1 MGGGGMGGMGGGGMG
16 GGGMG
21 RMGSGGMGGGGMGG
35 MGSGGMGGMG
45 SAGMGGGGMA
55 GMGSGGM
62 GGMGGGG
69 IGAGMGTGGG
79 IGSRTGE
86 PYRLA
91 THETTTPP
99 RHMQSSQG
107 SGLGTG
113 HGRTGSSM
121 GGHESPGQHASRR
134 NLQVDFSGSRKG
146 RSPSASPDRSM
157 TPTSPYSVPQI
168 APMPSSKLCPVCT
181 TTELS
186 NPPAVP
192 NYNTCTQCK
201 ATVCNQCGFNP
212 NPHLTEVQEWLCLNC
227 QMQRALGI
235 DMTTP
240 RSKSQQ
246 QIHSPS
252 HQAKPIVQPQQPT
265 LQPTQSAAA
274 AAQPKPL
281 VQSQSTQRQQQRQPS
296 SQPYSQTQAYSQ
308 AQPYSQSQQYPQ
320 SQSQTYPSSQPGLQT
335 QPQASPGLQRHPGPG
350 GPQTQIGP
358 SQQGMRS
365 DPLPHRGPGATGSG
379 PKGGPS
385 QPGGPRIPHPG
396 AVPLPGLAK
405 APSQPDLGRGSPMH
419 QPMARHHDHTRSA
432 GSSPAHRP
440 QSQGP
445 PPAQD
450 GLTKLFGFGAS
461 LLNQAS
467 TLISVDP
474 LPTASTQPSPARGKV
489 VFSNATTDIRQQPQQ
504 GTAAPKPFGMGGPH
518 APTQMGG
525 PHAPTQ
531 MGGPHAPTQMGG
543 PHAPT
548 QMGGPHGPTQMGG
561 PHAPTQMGGPHAP
574 TQMGGPHGPTQ
585 MGGPHGP
592 TQMGGPHA
600 PTQMGG
606 PQMGGLH
613 APTQKQ
619 QHQNIPHQQGMMQQQ
634 LPVHHQKGQQGHPQ
648 PHGQQQQQTPAHLQK
663 VTQRQEPVAAP
674 VPAPEPVKPKVNCPL
689 CKTELNIN
697 SPDPPN
703 YNTCTQCQSQVC
715 NLCGFN
721 PTPHLVEKKEWLCLN
736 CQTQRLMSGGP
747 LEEPPLPVPH
757 PSPKHQPMGSPRHQV
772 PTSQQSPLH
781 KPTNQQGSKPSQ
793 AQKPQAGTGSSGP
806 FAPAAAKQPTDT
818 KTGTPA
824 TATITTMDS
833 QKPKSSETKLKT
845 ESETQPPKE
854 SKPLQKKE
862 PITPIKEIK
871 KSRHYDDTKSNS
883 THDLSRSP
891 QSLSDT
897 GYSSDGISSSHS
909 EITGLIQE
917 EEMKLSERGISVRGS
932 PPSPSEITKLESS
945 MRPLLEKSL
954 SEDKADRRGRK
965 HRDRDL
971 DDRGKQRPRSLS
983 IPPDAY
989 DSDEEL
995 EDIMEE
1001 EEDGGDWEGKRKE
1014 GKDEKKEKK
1023 KKDKEAEPTEMT
1035 DEEFMR
1041 RQIMEMS
1048 ADEENEEEEEMEE
1061 EEDEEDEGYG
1071 YHKPKKS
1078 HHKHILSDSGK
1089 EKRRLQHHSSSFEEE
1104 TKSTTDVYK
1113 GSVEEGEEDVMAS
1126 QGGLRRFKTIELNNT
1141 NSYSRD
1147 MELSS
1152 ENDLSLD
1159 REPELEMES
1168 LTGSPEE
1175 RSRGDYSS
1183 TLPPTSSSYGSG
1195 QSPTSISSME
1205 EDSDSSPSRRQR
1217 LEEAKQQRKARHR
1230 SHGPLLPTI
1239 EDSSEEDELR
1249 EEEELLREQEKMRE
1263 VEQQRIRSTARKT
1276 KRDKEELRAQRR
1288 RERSK
1293 TPPSNLSPIEDASPT
1308 EELRQAAEMEELHRS
1323 SASEYSPQS
1332 LDSEAEGYESKLY
1345 KSGSEYNL
1353 PTFMSLYSPVE
1364 KSSIT
1369 TTTTAPSSTS
1379 KPLKSAEEVYEEMM
1393 RKAEQLQ
1400 KQQQQQQ
1407 QQHGRHYYE
1416 EDINGQAYDDEYEY
1430 EQDQTGYDNEAA
1442 ETETDIYEEIRQT
1455 SQNITKM
1462 QQASDEQ
1469 VDIEIESSYPDK
1481 QLLDT
1486 GSAFAKLLEQSN
1498 ALLTPGTSPTQI
1510 SAPVSFAETGGR
1522 IPDVRVTQHFSGKDG
1537 HKDRLKSQAGK
1548 NGITPTVAATTIA
1561 AYGVYAR
1568 DAVTI
1573 SQTSSSHTI
1582 TSTQSAIYGRHTGS
1596 PATSSAT
1603 VSSVCSKIAEI
1614 TQAYSQREVITRR
1627 VGETRGVQV
1636 RDSSTSS
1643 TERIIEPRSPKYT
1656 TYYRS
1661 TSPPLSPSPPPL
1673 QSPTRSPSRRATA
1686 EFSTQTFSSAM
1697 RLESAGSGPSSPVM
1711 AQGTQTS
1718 HRSVSPRLYRQQSS
1732 QDAPYSP
1739 PPSPARPMTVNTAT
1753 SPLSSP
1759 TRFSRQSTFET
1770 YSPCGSPPDTP
1781 PFQHS
1786 PTRSFYHTQRIEK
1799 VNVGTSMVTT
1809 ASTYTRGSVSMDN
1822 ISLCRI
1828 STVPG
1833 TSRVEQGHMIQGG
1846 SVVDLR
1852 TATKQAP
1859 IIMTDQGMDLTSLE
1873 SRKYHGGSEG
1883 SRHSTIVQPL
1893 IMNLNSQETMTP
1905 TTVSVTVAASMF
1917 MTQPKQP
1924 TVYGDPHQTWVDL
1937 GQGMGSAV
1945 CLSQNIP
1952 QISPPIDPSIP
1963 KIDAKL
1969 EDLSV
1974 QQRELQ
1980 KQQEKLQKQQEL
1992 LEQQLQQHHQQQ
2004 QPPPLVR
2011 FNIAGQVPPLHKK
2024 DLLISQTGTTPAVVS
2039 AVLPAINPELYG
2051 TGPIELKGQPSPPG
2065 LMIGGKSPHSII
2077 VQMDGGQEQARAVTQ
2092 LVKVEEGQD
2101 ALDQLG
2107 GQIKSDNQPACC
2119 DVVYRI
2125 PFGGSCVGG
2134 SEKEG
2139 IRPPSAPPLTY
2150 ESDQETQP
2158 ARYHEYPMDGQK
2170 AYTLPFPGKLQPSM
2184 SDTNLAEAG
2193 LQSYHSKLEPQ
2204 FQVSGELAVD
2214 LTAMKQGYG
2223 GYIGMQYGS
2232 YTDLRH
2238 GGDIPTQTLPIRR
2251 YNSLS
2256 NISTDYGYSARDIA
2270 GFQEAN
2276 LAQYSATTAREI
2288 SRMCAALNS
2297 MDRFGSNPD
2306 LMQYSTLGR
2315 GTGPGSSR
2323 LAAGLG
2329 IRQNLLFGLDGKPIS
2344 HSQAL
2349 TNLINARQA
2358 SLRAMYPAA
2367 IRSSDGM
2374 IYSTIQTPIASTL
2387 PITTQPASVLHPLL
2401 RGVYRP
2407 YPSANMTP
2415 VPLSSLTRLPL
2426 NPRMSLAGQPPVRY
2440 PSPGILQTTSATAT
2454 TGGAATTSATGSAP
2468 ASVSMT
2474 IAGSAV
2480 QDEPVYLGK
2489 GATVS
2494 SSSGEVTSVGGT
2506 LVIPTEPQQQPINL
2520 SQAHLNNQQQ
2530 QVTNA
2535 QQSQQ
2540 PPPAAHAYPPSGTS
2554 HAVGPSGPPS
2564 GLPVPGGLPP
2574 FPPPGAIHKE
2584 GESEAERLHRQQEQL
2599 LQMERERVEL
2609 EKLRQMRLHEELE
2622 RERIELKLHRE
2633 KEQMLVHKELQELQT
2648 IKEQVLQQQ
2657 QQEREKQLVIQR
2669 EQLAQQ
2675 KSQLDQIQSLQQQL
2689 QQQLEEQKRQKTA
2702 AVQSVQL
2709 DANGQPLHPYVD
2721 SQMGSRSLP
2730 NSSSEMCLR
2739 SQEEHMETRSNI
2751 RKHSSMTRLSRDILD
2766 GDGVIFYS
2774 SPRRIVDSCVQTDD
2788 EDGEERYMMRHRTR
2802 RRGRSVDCSV
2812 QTDDDDEKT
2821 ETEHPVR
2828 RRRSRFSRHSESNAA
2843 SNSTTA
2849 TTSTATDT
2857 KTDTS
2862 KMVSSSIAVQTIRE
2876 MSCQT
2881 EVEHLGRVSPA
2892 IHVTVPD
2899 PNKVEIVH
2907 YISGPERTQKGQS
2920 LACQTD
2926 PEAQSQGVVAPQLS
2940 VPTTVSPYS
2949 SSTSSGTQQSSTSDL
2964 LTQQRQQQHI
2974 AANAAKFERRRP
2986 DPLDINYQPHN
2997 HLHNESI
3004 SSIIRQQQT
3013 NPKSPQVLYSPV
3025 SPVSPHRLLETSL
3038 SSERLNK
3045 AHVTPQQK
3053 SYTAESPQRHPS
3065 MPRPI
3070 KSTQRSMSDPKSL
3083 SPTTDEHTKARL
3095 TLYQQQALQSQL
3107 AALQQ
3112 SSLLRKVKRTL
3123 PSPPPEETTA
3133 SAHLPMMT
3141 PALQQVYL
3149 PSVPSL
3155 KPSSRSGLAA
3165 KASLLKDL
3173 THELK
3178 AVEQESTKLRKQQAE
3193 LEEEEK
3199 EIDAKLRY
3207 LELGIHQRKET
3218 LVKERERR
3226 DIAYLRC
3233 MGDARDYMSD
3243 SELNNLRLAAAAA
3256 SHETNGLLTTRPST
3270 APLSQFT
3277 GELNTAAQYPP
3288 TSSFLS
3294 CQYPQSQ
3301 PAAPAQQSSVPYQS
3315 ATFNQPPYPTV
3326 SQSQALPQPTPLQS
3340 HIPPPGPAYQSQ
3352 TSYPSHTYPQP
3363 QPPYP
3368 QTDMG
3373 LPAAPQPQPGQTG
3386 FGPAP
3391 PGQPPYPTHSSPY
3404 PSAVSYPSQTAPY
3417 PVQPQADILTVHPGR
3432 PRQTSLAD
3440 LEHKMPT
3447 NYETI
3452 SNPTVVVTTT
3462 AQDATYSSAAP
3473 AYGQY
3478 TGTTTMASSYGPYG
3492 SAPVSSSYGG
3502 YATVPPSTY
3511 GQYTSTAASSYGQYT
3526 TTTANTY
3533 GYTTTTASS
3542 YGQYTSTVSNAY
3554 GHSVDSPSTY
3564 STAEGMYG
3572 APGLEQNIPRNYMMI
3587 DDVSELTAKDGLGTT
3602 TVDMMHHGSSG
3613 RYPGDIH
3620 SHSGT
3625 IGSTTRGG
3633 SGGSS
3638 YGRAPEEEAAMQ
3650 EELYDHHG
3658 RGKSSYRHGPL
3669 GGSSSSVSSSMGGG
3683 SSYYY
3688 DYDYKHGS
3696 IRSGVQKPS
3705 PSSRSLMAPAVM
3717 SSKRSKHRK
3726 LGSMEQK
3733 ISKFSPIEEARDVEA
3748 DLASYASGTGGTYSS
3763 SHIRG
3768 RQLIEDYGFKRSAF
3782 DGGSGTTH
3790 GSRYCGSM
3798 VDDDDRIY
3806 YTSTGRSRS
3815 TGYGMDKISARDY
3828 SGYRSRSYERDDR
3841 SYRSSYSQGRHPTR
3855 QYSEEESP
3863 LSPLGRFM
3871 GSGRSSS
3878 LGPNPYDSHS
3888 SKYPYYD
3895 GQYGSSHSLPD
3906 VQDHIRDLPR
3916 THVYKSDDTYIIDDY
3931 YCAVSDSE
3939 AYHLGQEETDW
3950 FEKPRSS
3957 SRHYGGSHST
3967 GRTRHAVKHTYHDY
3981 DEPPE
3986 EDLWPQDEYGHGGRH
4001 SSSRDQ
4007 RHHGSTGRHSTSS
4020 RHSDERSS
4028 RSSKAHPKDPSLR
4041 HDPSGRSSSS
4051 GRRGESRSGGY
4062 HASDYSR
4069 DPSGHHHGQRSSRQ
4083 GEPHRSSR
4091 SKSQQ
4096 PLDMQGQPAGSSR
4109 SGSSSSRAQGPAGGP
4124 TGSGRQGGPG
4134 SQTDGG
4140 LGQRAQLQQQA
4151 QTSAARTG
4159 QPGALATSGPQQQ
4172 TPTQGQGMGMGMGMG
4187 MGQGQP
4193 KPGQMG
4199 PAGGPMG
4206 QTRQTGPVGTTP
4218 VTMAKIDT
4226 PPVTAIGAKAAPV
4239 MASKAAQPP
4248 LTGIGSKAA
4257 PRPGGIGSA
4266 AAGQPGM
4273 EGDNVFSK
4281 ILPGGAAEQ
4290 AGKLGEAITGFGK
4303 KFTSLF

>member
-1 MGGGGMGGMGGGGMG
+1 MQQGGIGGGGMGGMGGGMGGMGGGGMG
-16 GGGMG
+16 GM
-21 RMGSGGMGGGGMGG
+21 GMGGG
-35 MGSGGMGGMG
+35 MGSMG
-45 SAGMGGGGMA
+45 
-55 GMGSGGM
+55 

-79 IGSRTGE
+79 IGSRAGE

-91 THETTTPP
+91 THESPTSP

-107 SGLGTG
+107 LGSGHGMGHGPASHGPTG
-113 HGRTGSSM
+113 HGQTGPGM
-121 GGHESPGQHASRR
+121 GVHGGQSPGQHASRR
-134 NLQVDFSGSRKG
+134 NLQVDFSSSGGSRTG
-146 RSPSASPDRSM
+146 RSPSVSPDRSV

-265 LQPTQSAAA
+265 HQ
-274 AAQPKPL
+274 
-281 VQSQSTQRQQQRQPS
+281 
-296 SQPYSQTQAYSQ
+296 
-308 AQPYSQSQQYPQ
+308 
-320 SQSQTYPSSQPGLQT
+320 
-335 QPQASPGLQRHPGPG
+335 
-350 GPQTQIGP
+350 
-358 SQQGMRS
+358 
-365 DPLPHRGPGATGSG
+365 GPGA
-379 PKGGPS
+379 PAAVGGPS
-385 QPGGPRIPHPG
+385 QPGVPRIPHPG
-396 AVPLPGLAK
+396 AVPLPGLTK

-419 QPMARHHDHTRSA
+419 QSMARHHDQTRSA

-440 QSQGP
+440 QSQAP

-467 TLISVDP
+467 TLINVDP

-489 VFSNATTDIRQQPQQ
+489 VFSNATPDNRQQQQ
-504 GTAAPKPFGMGGPH
+504 GAPGSKPFGIGGPH
-518 APTQMGG
+518 APSQMGG
-525 PHAPTQ
+525 PHAPSQ
-531 MGGPHAPTQMGG
+531 MGGPHASSQMGG
-543 PHAPT
+543 PH
-548 QMGGPHGPTQMGG
+548 
-561 PHAPTQMGGPHAP
+561 
-574 TQMGGPHGPTQ
+574 
-585 MGGPHGP
+585 
-592 TQMGGPHA
+592 
-600 PTQMGG
+600 
-606 PQMGGLH
+606 
-613 APTQKQ
+613 K
-619 QHQNIPHQQGMMQQQ
+619 
-634 LPVHHQKGQQGHPQ
+634 
-648 PHGQQQQQTPAHLQK
+648 
-663 VTQRQEPVAAP
+663 QEPTTAP
-674 VPAPEPVKPKVNCPL
+674 VVASEPLKPKVNCPL
-689 CKTELNIN
+689 CKTELNIG
-697 SPDPPN
+697 SSDPPN
-703 YNTCTQCQSQVC
+703 YNSCTQCHSQVC

-721 PTPHLVEKKEWLCLN
+721 PTPHLVEVRDK
-736 CQTQRLMSGGP
+736 
-747 LEEPPLPVPH
+747 
-757 PSPKHQPMGSPRHQV
+757 
-772 PTSQQSPLH
+772 QSMN
-781 KPTNQQGSKPSQ
+781 TYIN
-793 AQKPQAGTGSSGP
+793 
-806 FAPAAAKQPTDT
+806 
-818 KTGTPA
+818 
-824 TATITTMDS
+824 
-833 QKPKSSETKLKT
+833 
-845 ESETQPPKE
+845 
-854 SKPLQKKE
+854 
-862 PITPIKEIK
+862 
-871 KSRHYDDTKSNS
+871 

-917 EEMKLSERGISVRGS
+917 EEMKLSERGISGRGS

-954 SEDKADRRGRK
+954 SEEKPDRRGRK

-983 IPPDAY
+983 IPPDDY

-995 EDIMEE
+995 EDILEE
-1001 EEDGGDWEGKRKE
+1001 EEDGGDWEAKRKE
-1014 GKDEKKEKK
+1014 AKEDKKEKK
-1023 KKDKEAEPTEMT
+1023 KKEKEAEPTEMT

-1048 ADEENEEEEEMEE
+1048 ADEDNEEEEEMEE
-1061 EEDEEDEGYG
+1061 DEDEEDEGYS
-1071 YHKPKKS
+1071 YQKPKKS
-1078 HHKHILSDSGK
+1078 HHKHIISDSGK

-1104 TKSTTDVYK
+1104 TKSSTDVYK

-1147 MELSS
+1147 MELSN

-1353 PTFMSLYSPVE
+1353 PTFMSLYSPIE
-1364 KSSIT
+1364 KSSTT

-1393 RKAEQLQ
+1393 RKAEMLQ
-1400 KQQQQQQ
+1400 KQQKLQQQ
-1407 QQHGRHYYE
+1407 QQHGRHGQYYE
-1416 EDINGQAYDDEYEY
+1416 EDINGQSYDDDYEY

-1455 SQNITKM
+1455 SHNITKM
-1462 QQASDEQ
+1462 QQATDEQ
-1469 VDIEIESSYPDK
+1469 VEIEIESSYPDK

-1522 IPDVRVTQHFSGKDG
+1522 IPDVRVTQHFSAKDG
-1537 HKDRLKSQAGK
+1537 HKDRIKSQAGK

-1573 SQTSSSHTI
+1573 SQTGSSHTI
-1582 TSTQSAIYGRHTGS
+1582 TTSQSDIGRRHSGS

-1627 VGETRGVQV
+1627 VGDTRGVQV

-1661 TSPPLSPSPPPL
+1661 TSPPLSPSPPP

-1686 EFSTQTFSSAM
+1686 EFSTQTFSSALRM
-1697 RLESAGSGPSSPVM
+1697 DSAGSGPPSPVM

-1759 TRFSRQSTFET
+1759 TRFSRQSTFES
-1770 YSPCGSPPDTP
+1770 YSPCNSPPDTP
-1781 PFQHS
+1781 PYQQS
-1786 PTRSFYHTQRIEK
+1786 PTRSFYRTQRVEK

-1809 ASTYTRGSVSMDN
+1809 GGMYTRGSMSMDN

-1852 TATKQAP
+1852 TATKPAP
-1859 IIMTDQGMDLTSLE
+1859 IIMTDQGMDLTSLATE

-1893 IMNLNSQETMTP
+1893 IMNLNTQETTTP

-1924 TVYGDPHQTWVDL
+1924 TVYGDPHQNRVDL

-1945 CLSQNIP
+1945 CLSQNKP
-1952 QISPPIDPSIP
+1952 LSPPTDPSIP
-1963 KIDAKL
+1963 KIDVSAL
-1969 EDLSV
+1969 ARYGITG
-1974 QQRELQ
+1974 QI
-1980 KQQEKLQKQQEL
+1980 
-1992 LEQQLQQHHQQQ
+1992 
-2004 QPPPLVR
+2004 PPLM
-2011 FNIAGQVPPLHKK
+2011 KK
-2024 DLLISQTGTTPAVVS
+2024 DLLVSQTSTASAVVS
-2039 AVLPAINPELYG
+2039 AVSPVINPELYG
-2051 TGPIELKGQPSPPG
+2051 TGPVELKGKPSPPG
-2065 LMIGGKSPHSII
+2065 MMPGGKSPHSMV
-2077 VQMDGGQEQARAVTQ
+2077 VQMDGGTETARAVTQ

-2101 ALDQLG
+2101 AVDLTG
-2107 GQIKSDNQPACC
+2107 GQIKPDNQPACC
-2119 DVVYRI
+2119 DVVYRL

-2139 IRPPSAPPLTY
+2139 IRPPSAPPLSY
-2150 ESDQETQP
+2150 ESDQERQTG
-2158 ARYHEYPMDGQK
+2158 RYHEYPMDGRK
-2170 AYTLPFPGKLQPSM
+2170 AYTLPFPGRLQPSM

-2193 LQSYHSKLEPQ
+2193 LQSYHSKLEPHLQ
-2204 FQVSGELAVD
+2204 PSGELAMD

-2223 GYIGMQYGS
+2223 GFMGMQYGS

-2238 GGDIPTQTLPIRR
+2238 GGDIASQTLPIRR

-2256 NISTDYGYSARDIA
+2256 NISSDYGYSARDIA

-2297 MDRFGSNPD
+2297 MDRYGSNPD
-2306 LMQYSTLGR
+2306 LMQFGSLGR
-2315 GTGPGSSR
+2315 GTGPAASR
-2323 LAAGLG
+2323 FAAGLG
-2329 IRQNLLFGLDGKPIS
+2329 MRQNLLFGLDGKPIS

-2358 SLRAMYPAA
+2358 SLRALYPAA

-2387 PITTQPASVLHPLL
+2387 PITTQPASVLRPLL

-2415 VPLSSLTRLPL
+2415 VPLSSLSRMPMS
-2426 NPRMSLAGQPPVRY
+2426 PRMPLSGQTPVRY
-2440 PSPGILQTTSATAT
+2440 P
-2454 TGGAATTSATGSAP
+2454 AP
-2468 ASVSMT
+2468 
-2474 IAGSAV
+2474 
-2480 QDEPVYLGK
+2480 
-2489 GATVS
+2489 
-2494 SSSGEVTSVGGT
+2494 
-2506 LVIPTEPQQQPINL
+2506 
-2520 SQAHLNNQQQ
+2520 
-2530 QVTNA
+2530 
-2535 QQSQQ
+2535 
-2540 PPPAAHAYPPSGTS
+2540 
-2554 HAVGPSGPPS
+2554 GPSAHTSSIPIA
-2564 GLPVPGGLPP
+2564 GGLPP
-2574 FPPPGAIHKE
+2574 FPPPGAVHKE
-2584 GESEAERLHRQQEQL
+2584 GETEAERLHRQQEQL

-2609 EKLRQMRLHEELE
+2609 EKFRQLRLQDELE

-2633 KEQMLVHKELQELQT
+2633 KEQMLVQRELQELQN

-2657 QQEREKQLVIQR
+2657 QHEREKQLVLQR

-2675 KSQLDQIQSLQQQL
+2675 KSQLDQIQSLQHQL

-2702 AVQSVQL
+2702 AAAQGL
-2709 DANGQPLHPYVD
+2709 DMNGQPLHPYAD
-2721 SQMGSRSLP
+2721 SKLGSRSLP

-2739 SQEEHMETRSNI
+2739 SQEEVMETRTNM
-2751 RKHSSMTRLSRDILD
+2751 RKHSSMTRLSRDSLD
-2766 GDGVIFYS
+2766 GDGVVFYG

-2812 QTDDDDEKT
+2812 QTDDDEDKA

-2828 RRRSRFSRHSESNAA
+2828 RRRSRFSRHSESSAA
-2843 SNSTTA
+2843 GSSSA
-2849 TTSTATDT
+2849 TTTTGAPDA
-2857 KTDTS
+2857 KTDTP
-2862 KMVSSSIAVQTIRE
+2862 KMVSSSIAIQTIRE

-2949 SSTSSGTQQSSTSDL
+2949 SSTT
-2964 LTQQRQQQHI
+2964 
-2974 AANAAKFERRRP
+2974 NAAKFERRRP

-3013 NPKSPQVLYSPV
+3013 PKSPQVLYSPV

-3065 MPRPI
+3065 VPRPI
-3070 KSTQRSMSDPKSL
+3070 KSTQRSMSDPKPL

-3123 PSPPPEETTA
+3123 PSPPPEEIAT

-3233 MGDARDYMSD
+3233 MGDTRDYMSD
-3243 SELNNLRLAAAAA
+3243 SELNNLRLAA
-3256 SHETNGLLTTRPST
+3256 
-3270 APLSQFT
+3270 
-3277 GELNTAAQYPP
+3277 
-3288 TSSFLS
+3288 
-3294 CQYPQSQ
+3294 SQ
-3301 PAAPAQQSSVPYQS
+3301 PAAPSQSSVPYQS
-3315 ATFNQPPYPTV
+3315 STFNQPPYPTV

-3340 HIPPPGPAYQSQ
+3340 HAPPPGPSYQSQ
-3352 TSYPSHTYPQP
+3352 TSYPSHTYPQT

-3373 LPAAPQPQPGQTG
+3373 IPAAPQPQPGHTG

-3391 PGQPPYPTHSSPY
+3391 QTTPYPG
-3404 PSAVSYPSQTAPY
+3404 
-3417 PVQPQADILTVHPGR
+3417 QPQADILTVHPGR

-3473 AYGQY
+3473 SYGQY
-3478 TGTTTMASSYGPYG
+3478 TATTTMASSYGPYG
-3492 SAPVSSSYGG
+3492 SAPVS
-3502 YATVPPSTY
+3502 
-3511 GQYTSTAASSYGQYT
+3511 
-3526 TTTANTY
+3526 N
-3533 GYTTTTASS
+3533 
-3542 YGQYTSTVSNAY
+3542 
-3554 GHSVDSPSTY
+3554 SPSTY
-3564 STAEGMYG
+3564 STADGMYG

-3602 TVDMMHHGSSG
+3602 TGDMMHHG

-3620 SHSGT
+3620 GHSGT
-3625 IGSTTRGG
+3625 TGSTTRGG
-3633 SGGSS
+3633 TGSS
-3638 YGRAPEEEAAMQ
+3638 PYGRAPEEEAAMQ

-3669 GGSSSSVSSSMGGG
+3669 GGSSSSVSASMGGG
-3683 SSYYY
+3683 SPYFY

-3705 PSSRSLMAPAVM
+3705 SSTRSLLAPAVM

-3748 DLASYASGTGGTYSS
+3748 DLASYSSSTGGAYPSAN
-3763 SHIRG
+3763 IRG
-3768 RQLIEDYGFKRSAF
+3768 RQLIEDYGFKRTTYE
-3782 DGGSGTTH
+3782 GGSGSAH
-3790 GSRYCGSM
+3790 ASRYYGMM
-3798 VDDDDRIY
+3798 VEEDDRIY

-3828 SGYRSRSYERDDR
+3828 PGYRSRSYERDDR
-3841 SYRSSYSQGRHPTR
+3841 SYQSGYRGRRPTR

-3878 LGPNPYDSHS
+3878 LGPDPYDSRS
-3888 SKYPYYD
+3888 SRYHYYY

-3931 YCAVSDSE
+3931 HCAVSDSE

-3957 SRHYGGSHST
+3957 SRHYGTHSS
-3967 GRTRHAVKHTYHDY
+3967 GRSRHSVKHTYHDY

-3986 EDLWPQDEYGHGGRH
+3986 EDLWPQDEYSHGGRH
-4001 SSSRDQ
+4001 SSSRDH
-4007 RHHGSTGRHSTSS
+4007 RHHGSSSRHSTSS
-4020 RHSDERSS
+4020 RHADETRSS
-4028 RSSKAHPKDPSLR
+4028 RSSKGHPKDPTMR
-4041 HDPSGRSSSS
+4041 HDPSGRSSST
-4051 GRRGESRSGGY
+4051 GRRVNLGPFLFKTN
-4062 HASDYSR
+4062 
-4069 DPSGHHHGQRSSRQ
+4069 PSCFVH
-4083 GEPHRSSR
+4083 P
-4091 SKSQQ
+4091 
-4096 PLDMQGQPAGSSR
+4096 GSSR
-4109 SGSSSSRAQGPAGGP
+4109 SGSSSARAQGPGGGLV
-4124 TGSGRQGGPG
+4124 GSGRQGGPG
-4134 SQTDGG
+4134 SQTDGPP
-4140 LGQRAQLQQQA
+4140 GQRTQLQQQA
-4151 QTSAARTG
+4151 QTSAARPG
-4159 QPGALATSGPQQQ
+4159 QPGATTTTGPQQQ
-4172 TPTQGQGMGMGMGMG
+4172 PPAAGQGMGMGMG
-4187 MGQGQP
+4187 MGQGQA

-4206 QTRQTGPVGTTP
+4206 
-4218 VTMAKIDT
+4218 
-4226 PPVTAIGAKAAPV
+4226 
-4239 MASKAAQPP
+4239 
-4248 LTGIGSKAA
+4248 SKAA
-4257 PRPGGIGSA
+4257 PRPGGIGST

-4273 EGDNVFSK
+4273 EGEGMFSK

-4290 AGKLGEAITGFGK
+4290 AGKLGEAISGFGK
-4303 KFTSLF
+4303 KFTSFF

>member
-1 MGGGGMGGMGGGGMG
+1 MGGMG
-16 GGGMG
+16 
-21 RMGSGGMGGGGMGG
+21 
-35 MGSGGMGGMG
+35 
-45 SAGMGGGGMA
+45 AGTA
-55 GMGSGGM
+55 
-62 GGMGGGG
+62 
-69 IGAGMGTGGG
+69 GG
-79 IGSRTGE
+79 IGSRAGE

-91 THETTTPP
+91 THESPTSP

-107 SGLGTG
+107 TGMGQGPGSVHGMGHGPAGSGMGGLGG
-113 HGRTGSSM
+113 Q
-121 GGHESPGQHASRR
+121 SPGQHASRR
-134 NLQVDFSGSRKG
+134 NLQVDFSRSGSSRTG
-146 RSPSASPDRSM
+146 RSPSVSPDRGV

-265 LQPTQSAAA
+265 PQPTQPTA

-281 VQSQSTQRQQQRQPS
+281 AQSQPTQQQPQ
-296 SQPYSQTQAYSQ
+296 SQPYGQSQPTQQHPQSQ
-308 AQPYSQSQQYPQ
+308 PYGQSQPYSQSQQYPQ
-320 SQSQTYPSSQPGLQT
+320 SQSQTYPLSQPGPQS
-335 QPQASPGLQRHPGPG
+335 QPHTSPGIQRHQGPS
-350 GPQTQIGP
+350 GPQTQTGL

-365 DPLPHRGPGATGSG
+365 DSYSQRGPGAPGAGPTGG
-379 PKGGPS
+379 AS
-385 QPGGPRIPHPG
+385 QGPRIPHPG
-396 AVPLPGLAK
+396 AVPLPGMTK

-419 QPMARHHDHTRSA
+419 QPMARHQDQTRSA

-440 QSQGP
+440 QSQAP
-445 PPAQD
+445 PSAQD

-467 TLISVDP
+467 TLINVDP
-474 LPTASTQPSPARGKV
+474 LPTTSTQPSPARSKV
-489 VFSNATTDIRQQPQQ
+489 VFSNATPDNRQQQ
-504 GTAAPKPFGMGGPH
+504 GATGTKPFGMGGPH

-525 PHAPTQ
+525 THAPTQ
-531 MGGPHAPTQMGG
+531 MGGPYPPSQMGG
-543 PHAPT
+543 PHVPSQVGSS
-548 QMGGPHGPTQMGG
+548 QM
-561 PHAPTQMGGPHAP
+561 A
-574 TQMGGPHGPTQ
+574 
-585 MGGPHGP
+585 
-592 TQMGGPHA
+592 
-600 PTQMGG
+600 
-606 PQMGGLH
+606 GLH
-613 APTQKQ
+613 APIQKQ
-619 QHQNIPHQQGMMQQQ
+619 QQQTMPHQQGMMQQQ
-634 LPVHHQKGQQGHPQ
+634 SPAHHQKGPQGQQPQ
-648 PHGQQQQQTPAHLQK
+648 LQGQQQHQTPAHLQK
-663 VTQRQEPVAAP
+663 VPQKQEPEAAP
-674 VPAPEPVKPKVNCPL
+674 VPAPQPVEPKVNCPL
-689 CKTELNIN
+689 CKTELNIG
-697 SPDPPN
+697 SSETPN
-703 YNTCTQCQSQVC
+703 YNTCTQCHSEVC

-736 CQTQRLMSGGP
+736 CQTQRLMSGGG
-747 LEEPPLPVPH
+747 LDDPPLPVPH
-757 PSPKHQPMGSPRHQV
+757 PSPKHQPMGSPRHQA

-781 KPTNQQGSKPSQ
+781 KPTTQQGPRP
-793 AQKPQAGTGSSGP
+793 AQPQTQKMQAGSGVSGP
-806 FAPAAAKQPTDT
+806 TSAKQPTDT
-818 KTGTPA
+818 KTTPPA
-824 TATITTMDS
+824 MAPVPTTDTQKELKPTEEKPKVEPEIQTAKETKPS
-833 QKPKSSETKLKT
+833 QKKGE
-845 ESETQPPKE
+845 Q
-854 SKPLQKKE
+854 
-862 PITPIKEIK
+862 ITPIKEIK
-871 KSRHYDDTKSNS
+871 KSRHYDDTKNNS
-883 THDLSRSP
+883 TYDLSRSP

-917 EEMKLSERGISVRGS
+917 EEMKLSERGISGRGS

-971 DDRGKQRPRSLS
+971 EDRGKQRPRSLS

-995 EDIMEE
+995 EDILEE
-1001 EEDGGDWEGKRKE
+1001 EEDGGDWESKRKE
-1014 GKDEKKEKK
+1014 GKEEKKDKKKKEK
-1023 KKDKEAEPTEMT
+1023 EGEPTEMT

-1048 ADEENEEEEEMEE
+1048 ADEENEEEEEEEEMEE

-1071 YHKPKKS
+1071 YQKHKKS

-1104 TKSTTDVYK
+1104 TKSSTDVYK
-1113 GSVEEGEEDVMAS
+1113 GSVEEGEEDIMAS

-1147 MELSS
+1147 IELSH

-1364 KSSIT
+1364 KSSTT

-1393 RKAEQLQ
+1393 RKAEMLQ
-1400 KQQQQQQ
+1400 KQQKQQQQQ
-1407 QQHGRHYYE
+1407 QQHGRHGQYYE
-1416 EDINGQAYDDEYEY
+1416 EDINGQGYDDDEYEY

-1462 QQASDEQ
+1462 QQATDEQ
-1469 VDIEIESSYPDK
+1469 VEIEIESTYPEK

-1522 IPDVRVTQHFSGKDG
+1522 IPDVRVTQHFSAKDG
-1537 HKDRLKSQAGK
+1537 HKDRIKSQAGK

-1573 SQTSSSHTI
+1573 SQTSSSHTM
-1582 TSTQSAIYGRHTGS
+1582 TSTQSGIYSRHTGS
-1596 PATSSAT
+1596 SSTSSAT

-1627 VGETRGVQV
+1627 VGEARGVQV

-1643 TERIIEPRSPKYT
+1643 AERIIEPRSPKYT

-1661 TSPPLSPSPPPL
+1661 TSPPLSPSPPP

-1697 RLESAGSGPSSPVM
+1697 RMESAGSGPTSPVM

-1718 HRSVSPRLYRQQSS
+1718 HRSVSPWLFRQQSS
-1732 QDAPYSP
+1732 QDAQYSP
-1739 PPSPARPMTVNTAT
+1739 PSSPARPMTVNTAT

-1759 TRFSRQSTFET
+1759 TRFSRQSTFDT

-1781 PFQHS
+1781 PYQQS
-1786 PTRSFYHTQRIEK
+1786 PTRSFYRTQRVEK

-1809 ASTYTRGSVSMDN
+1809 VSTYTRGSVSMDN

-1852 TATKQAP
+1852 AATKPAP
-1859 IIMTDQGMDLTSLE
+1859 IIMTEQGMDLTSLATE

-1893 IMNLNSQETMTP
+1893 IMNLNAQETTTP
-1905 TTVSVTVAASMF
+1905 TTVSVTVVGSMF

-1924 TVYGDPHQTWVDL
+1924 TVYGDPHQNRVDL

-1945 CLSQNIP
+1945 CLSQSKP
-1952 QISPPIDPSIP
+1952 QISPPSDPSIP

-1969 EDLSV
+1969 EDLSI

-1992 LEQQLQQHHQQQ
+1992 LEQQLQQHHQMQQ
-2004 QPPPLVR
+2004 HQQASALARYSLTGQISPL
-2011 FNIAGQVPPLHKK
+2011 LKK
-2024 DLLISQTGTTPAVVS
+2024 DLLVSQTSTATAVVS
-2039 AVLPAINPELYG
+2039 AVSPVINPELYG
-2051 TGPIELKGQPSPPG
+2051 TGPIELKGKPSPPG
-2065 LMIGGKSPHSII
+2065 LLSGGKLPHSML
-2077 VQMDGGQEQARAVTQ
+2077 VQMDGGPEQASAVTQ

-2101 ALDQLG
+2101 AMDLTG
-2107 GQIKSDNQPACC
+2107 GQIKPDNQPACC
-2119 DVVYRI
+2119 DVVYRL

-2134 SEKEG
+2134 SEKDG
-2139 IRPPSAPPLTY
+2139 LRPPSAPPLTY
-2150 ESDQETQP
+2150 ESDQERQSG
-2158 ARYHEYPMDGQK
+2158 RYHEYPMDGRK
-2170 AYTLPFPGKLQPSM
+2170 AYTLPFPGRLQSSM

-2193 LQSYHSKLEPQ
+2193 LQSYHSKLDPHLQ
-2204 FQVSGELAVD
+2204 ASGDLAMD

-2223 GYIGMQYGS
+2223 GYLGMQYGS

-2238 GGDIPTQTLPIRR
+2238 GGDITAQTLPIRR

-2270 GFQEAN
+2270 SFQEAN

-2297 MDRFGSNPD
+2297 MDRYGSNTD
-2306 LMQYSTLGR
+2306 LMQFGSLGR
-2315 GTGPGSSR
+2315 GSTSGTSR

-2329 IRQNLLFGLDGKPIS
+2329 MRQNLLFGLDGKPIS

-2349 TNLINARQA
+2349 ANLINARQA

-2387 PITTQPASVLHPLL
+2387 PITTQPASVLRPLL

-2407 YPSANMTP
+2407 YPSASMTP
-2415 VPLSSLTRLPL
+2415 VPLSSLSRLPMS
-2426 NPRMSLAGQPPVRY
+2426 PRMPLSGQAPVRY
-2440 PSPGILQTTSATAT
+2440 PAPGLLQTTSTSAPTV
-2454 TGGAATTSATGSAP
+2454 ATTSASAG
-2468 ASVSMT
+2468 ALVSVSMT
-2474 IAGSAV
+2474 ATSSTV

-2489 GATVS
+2489 GATVTS
-2494 SSSGEVTSVGGT
+2494 SSTQVTSVGGT
-2506 LVIPTEPQQQPINL
+2506 VLIPTEPQQQPINL
-2520 SQAHLNNQQQ
+2520 SQAHLNSQQQ
-2530 QVTNA
+2530 QEQVTTV
-2535 QQSQQ
+2535 QQ
-2540 PPPAAHAYPPSGTS
+2540 PQQAPPAAHAYPPSG
-2554 HAVGPSGPPS
+2554 PSLTHGYTQPPV
-2564 GLPVPGGLPP
+2564 GLPISGGLPP
-2574 FPPPGAIHKE
+2574 FPPPGAIHKD
-2584 GESEAERLHRQQEQL
+2584 GETEAERLHRQQEQL

-2609 EKLRQMRLHEELE
+2609 EKLRQLRLHEELE

-2633 KEQMLVHKELQELQT
+2633 KEQILVQRELQELQN
-2648 IKEQVLQQQ
+2648 IKEQNKQLKIFQVNSVKQVLQQQ
-2657 QQEREKQLVIQR
+2657 QQEREKQLVLQR

-2702 AVQSVQL
+2702 AVAQSIQL
-2709 DANGQPLHPYVD
+2709 DGSGQPLHPYVS
-2721 SQMGSRSLP
+2721 SQTGSRSLP

-2739 SQEEHMETRSNI
+2739 SQEEHVEPRSNM
-2751 RKHSSMTRLSRDILD
+2751 RKHSSMTRLSRDSVD
-2766 GDGVIFYS
+2766 GDSVMFYG

-2812 QTDDDDEKT
+2812 QTDDDEDKA
-2821 ETEHPVR
+2821 ETEQPVR
-2828 RRRSRFSRHSESNAA
+2828 RRRSRFSRHSESSGGIAAPTSAA
-2843 SNSTTA
+2843 S
-2849 TTSTATDT
+2849 DT
-2857 KTDTS
+2857 KTDTP
-2862 KMVSSSIAVQTIRE
+2862 KMVSSSIAIQTNRE
-2876 MSCQT
+2876 ISCQT

-2949 SSTSSGTQQSSTSDL
+2949 SSTSTGTQQCSSADL
-2964 LTQQRQQQHI
+2964 LTQHRQQQHI
-2974 AANAAKFERRRP
+2974 TANAVKFERRRP

-3004 SSIIRQQQT
+3004 SSIIRHQHT
-3013 NPKSPQVLYSPV
+3013 APKSPQVLYSPV

-3038 SSERLNK
+3038 STERLNK

-3065 MPRPI
+3065 VPRPI
-3070 KSTQRSMSDPKSL
+3070 KSTQRSMSDPKPL

-3095 TLYQQQALQSQL
+3095 SLYQQQALQSQL

-3233 MGDARDYMSD
+3233 MGDTRDYMSD

-3277 GELNTAAQYPP
+3277 SDLNTAAQYPP

-3301 PAAPAQQSSVPYQS
+3301 PAPPTQQPSVPYQS
-3315 ATFNQPPYPTV
+3315 STFSQPPYPTV

-3340 HIPPPGPAYQSQ
+3340 HIPPPGPSYQSQ
-3352 TSYPSHTYPQP
+3352 TSYPSHTYPQT

-3368 QTDMG
+3368 QTDIG
-3373 LPAAPQPQPGQTG
+3373 LPGAPQPQPGHTG

-3404 PSAVSYPSQTAPY
+3404 PSAVSSYPSQTTPY
-3417 PVQPQADILTVHPGR
+3417 PGQPQADILTVHPGR

-3462 AQDATYSSAAP
+3462 AQEISYSSAAP
-3473 AYGQY
+3473 SYGQY
-3478 TGTTTMASSYGPYG
+3478 TGTTTMASTYGPYG
-3492 SAPVSSSYGG
+3492 SVPVSSSYGG
-3502 YATVPPSTY
+3502 YSTMPPSTY
-3511 GQYTSTAASSYGQYT
+3511 GQYTSTSVGSYGQYT

-3564 STAEGMYG
+3564 STADGMYG

-3587 DDVSELTAKDGLGTT
+3587 DDVSELTAKDGLGTMT
-3602 TVDMMHHGSSG
+3602 GDMMHHGGSG

-3620 SHSGT
+3620 GHSST

-3633 SGGSS
+3633 TGSSS
-3638 YGRAPEEEAAMQ
+3638 YGRPEEEAAMQ

-3669 GGSSSSVSSSMGGG
+3669 GGSSSSVSASMGGG
-3683 SSYYY
+3683 SPYYY

-3705 PSSRSLMAPAVM
+3705 PSSRGLLAPAVM

-3726 LGSMEQK
+3726 LGSLEQK

-3748 DLASYASGTGGTYSS
+3748 DLASYSSATGGAYPS

-3768 RQLIEDYGFKRSAF
+3768 RQLIEDYGFKRSTYE
-3782 DGGSGTTH
+3782 GSSGTARS
-3790 GSRYCGSM
+3790 SRYYGSM
-3798 VDDDDRIY
+3798 VEEDDRIY

-3828 SGYRSRSYERDDR
+3828 PGYRSRSYERDDR
-3841 SYRSSYSQGRHPTR
+3841 SYRSGYSRGRHPTR

-3878 LGPNPYDSHS
+3878 LGPDPYDSRS
-3888 SKYPYYD
+3888 SRYHYYY
-3895 GQYGSSHSLPD
+3895 GHYGSSHSLPD

-3931 YCAVSDSE
+3931 HCAVSDSE

-3957 SRHYGGSHST
+3957 SRHYGSSHST
-3967 GRTRHAVKHTYHDY
+3967 GRSRHNVKHTYHDY

-4001 SSSRDQ
+4001 ASSRDH
-4007 RHHGSTGRHSTSS
+4007 RHHGSSSRHSTSS
-4020 RHSDERSS
+4020 RHADEPRSS
-4028 RSSKAHPKDPSLR
+4028 RSSKGHPKDPSMR

-4062 HASDYSR
+4062 HSSDYSR
-4069 DPSGHHHGQRSSRQ
+4069 DPSGHHHSQRSSRQ
-4083 GEPHRSSR
+4083 GDPHRSSR

-4096 PLDMQGQPAGSSR
+4096 PGDMQGQPTGSSR
-4109 SGSSSSRAQGPAGGP
+4109 SGSTSVRAQGPTGGP

-4134 SQTDGG
+4134 SQTDGAP
-4140 LGQRAQLQQQA
+4140 GQRTQLQQQA
-4151 QTSAARTG
+4151 QTSSTRPG
-4159 QPGALATSGPQQQ
+4159 QPGAPATTGPQQQ
-4172 TPTQGQGMGMGMGMG
+4172 PPAQGQGMGMG
-4187 MGQGQP
+4187 QSQA

-4206 QTRQTGPVGTTP
+4206 QARQTGPAGTPP
-4218 VTMAKIDT
+4218 VTMTKIDT

-4273 EGDNVFSK
+4273 EGDSMFSK

-4290 AGKLGEAITGFGK
+4290 AGKLGEAISGFGK
-4303 KFTSLF
+4303 KFTSFF

>member
-1 MGGGGMGGMGGGGMG
+1 
-16 GGGMG
+16 
-21 RMGSGGMGGGGMGG
+21 
-35 MGSGGMGGMG
+35 
-45 SAGMGGGGMA
+45 
-55 GMGSGGM
+55 
-62 GGMGGGG
+62 
-69 IGAGMGTGGG
+69 
-79 IGSRTGE
+79 
-86 PYRLA
+86 
-91 THETTTPP
+91 
-99 RHMQSSQG
+99 
-107 SGLGTG
+107 
-113 HGRTGSSM
+113 
-121 GGHESPGQHASRR
+121 
-134 NLQVDFSGSRKG
+134 
-146 RSPSASPDRSM
+146 
-157 TPTSPYSVPQI
+157 
-168 APMPSSKLCPVCT
+168 
-181 TTELS
+181 
-186 NPPAVP
+186 
-192 NYNTCTQCK
+192 
-201 ATVCNQCGFNP
+201 
-212 NPHLTEVQEWLCLNC
+212 
-227 QMQRALGI
+227 MQRALGI

-252 HQAKPIVQPQQPT
+252 HQAKPIVQPQQPAP
-265 LQPTQSAAA
+265 QPIQPAA
-274 AAQPKPL
+274 AAQPKL
-281 VQSQSTQRQQQRQPS
+281 LAQSQPSQRQQQQHQQQQQQHQQQQQQQQQQQHQQQQLQQQQQQQQQHQQQQQQQHQ
-296 SQPYSQTQAYSQ
+296 SQPYGQSQPYSQ

-320 SQSQTYPSSQPGLQT
+320 SQPQTYPGSKPGPQT
-335 QPQASPGLQRHPGPG
+335 QPHTSPGLQRHQGPS
-350 GPQTQIGP
+350 GPQTQTG
-358 SQQGMRS
+358 SFQQGMKS
-365 DPLPHRGPGATGSG
+365 DPYSQRGTGTQG
-379 PKGGPS
+379 VVGGPTGGLN

-419 QPMARHHDHTRSA
+419 QSMARHHDQTRSA

-440 QSQGP
+440 QSQAP

-467 TLISVDP
+467 TLINVDP
-474 LPTASTQPSPARGKV
+474 LSTASTQPSPARGKV
-489 VFSNATTDIRQQPQQ
+489 VFSNTSPDNRQQQQ
-504 GTAAPKPFGMGGPH
+504 GAPGTKPFS
-518 APTQMGG
+518 
-525 PHAPTQ
+525 
-531 MGGPHAPTQMGG
+531 
-543 PHAPT
+543 
-548 QMGGPHGPTQMGG
+548 MGGPHGPTQMAGPQAPSQMGGPQVASQMGGPHVPNKMAG
-561 PHAPTQMGGPHAP
+561 PHAPSQMGGPHAP
-574 TQMGGPHGPTQ
+574 S
-585 MGGPHGP
+585 
-592 TQMGGPHA
+592 QMGGPHA
-600 PTQMGG
+600 PSQMGG
-606 PQMGGLH
+606 PHAPSQMGGPYPPSQMGSPHKQSQMGGPYPSSQMGGPHTQSQMGGPYPSSQMGGPHTQSQMGGPYPSSQMGGPHTQSQMGGSQIGGPH
-613 APTQKQ
+613 APIQKQ
-619 QHQNIPHQQGMMQQQ
+619 QGMPQQ
-634 LPVHHQKGQQGHPQ
+634 PSPAHHQKGPQGLQH
-648 PHGQQQQQTPAHLQK
+648 QQTPTHLQK
-663 VTQRQEPVAAP
+663 ALQKHEPVVAP

-689 CKTELNIN
+689 CKTELNIG
-697 SPDPPN
+697 SADPPN
-703 YNTCTQCQSQVC
+703 YNTCTQCHSQVC

-736 CQTQRLMSGGP
+736 CQTQRLMSGGG
-747 LEEPPLPVPH
+747 LDEPPLPAPH
-757 PSPKHQPMGSPRHQV
+757 PSPKHQPMGSPRHQA
-772 PTSQQSPLH
+772 PASQQSPLH
-781 KPTNQQGSKPSQ
+781 KPTNQQGPRP
-793 AQKPQAGTGSSGP
+793 AQPQTQKAQTGPGGSGQ
-806 FAPAAAKQPTDT
+806 FAPNAAKQQLDS
-818 KTGTPA
+818 KTTAPA
-824 TATITTMDS
+824 TAPVSTAEIQKQPKPTEE
-833 QKPKSSETKLKT
+833 KPKTEPENQTAKDTKSSQRKGE
-845 ESETQPPKE
+845 Q
-854 SKPLQKKE
+854 
-862 PITPIKEIK
+862 ITPIKEIK
-871 KSRHYDDTKSNS
+871 KSRHYDDTKNNS

-917 EEMKLSERGISVRGS
+917 EEMKLSERGISGRGS

-954 SEDKADRRGRK
+954 SEDKGDRRGRK

-983 IPPDAY
+983 IPPDSY

-995 EDIMEE
+995 EDIIEE

-1014 GKDEKKEKK
+1014 GKEEKKEKK
-1023 KKDKEAEPTEMT
+1023 KKEKEAEPTEMT

-1041 RQIMEMS
+1041 RQILEMS
-1048 ADEENEEEEEMEE
+1048 ADEDNEEEEDME

-1071 YHKPKKS
+1071 YQKPKKN
-1078 HHKHILSDSGK
+1078 HHKHMISDSGK

-1104 TKSTTDVYK
+1104 TKSSTDVYK
-1113 GSVEEGEEDVMAS
+1113 GSLEEGEEDVMAS

-1141 NSYSRD
+1141 SSFSRD
-1147 MELSS
+1147 MELGN
-1152 ENDLSLD
+1152 ENDLNLD

-1183 TLPPTSSSYGSG
+1183 TLPATSSSYGSG

-1205 EDSDSSPSRRQR
+1205 EDSDSSPSRRQK

-1263 VEQQRIRSTARKT
+1263 VEQHRIRSTARKT

-1353 PTFMSLYSPVE
+1353 PTFMSLYSPIE
-1364 KSSIT
+1364 KSSTT
-1369 TTTTAPSSTS
+1369 TTTTASSSTS

-1393 RKAEQLQ
+1393 RKAEMLQ
-1400 KQQQQQQ
+1400 KQQQQQ
-1407 QQHGRHYYE
+1407 QQHGRHGQYYKEDVNGQSYDE
-1416 EDINGQAYDDEYEY
+1416 EDEY
-1430 EQDQTGYDNEAA
+1430 EQDQAGYDNEAA

-1462 QQASDEQ
+1462 QQATDEQ
-1469 VDIEIESSYPDK
+1469 VEVESSYSDK

-1522 IPDVRVTQHFSGKDG
+1522 IPDVRVTQHFSAKDG
-1537 HKDRLKSQAGK
+1537 HKDKIKSQAGK

-1573 SQTSSSHTI
+1573 SQTSSSHTM
-1582 TSTQSAIYGRHTGS
+1582 TTTQSGIYGRHTSS
-1596 PATSSAT
+1596 PATSSTT

-1627 VGETRGVQV
+1627 VGETRDV

-1661 TSPPLSPSPPPL
+1661 TSPPLSPSPPPP
-1673 QSPTRSPSRRATA
+1673 QSPTRSPSRRSTA
-1686 EFSTQTFSSAM
+1686 EFSTQTFSSALRM
-1697 RLESAGSGPSSPVM
+1697 SETATSGPTSPVT

-1718 HRSVSPRLYRQQSS
+1718 HRTVSPRLYRQQSS
-1732 QDAPYSP
+1732 QDVPYSP
-1739 PPSPARPMTVNTAT
+1739 PRSPARPMTVNTAT

-1759 TRFSRQSTFET
+1759 TRFSRQSTFEN

-1781 PFQHS
+1781 PYQHS
-1786 PTRSFYHTQRIEK
+1786 PTRSFYQTQRVEK

-1809 ASTYTRGSVSMDN
+1809 ACTYTRGSMSMDN

-1852 TATKQAP
+1852 TLNHQTP
-1859 IIMTDQGMDLTSLE
+1859 IIMTDQGMDLTSLATE

-1893 IMNLNSQETMTP
+1893 IMNLNTQEIITP

-1917 MTQPKQP
+1917 MTQPRQP
-1924 TVYGDPHQTWVDL
+1924 TIYGDPHQNQVDL

-1945 CLSQNIP
+1945 CLSQNK
-1952 QISPPIDPSIP
+1952 PPSSADPAIP

-1969 EDLSV
+1969 EDLSI

-1980 KQQEKLQKQQEL
+1980 IQQEKLQKQQQL
-1992 LEQQLQQHHQQQ
+1992 LEHQLQQHHQMQHHQQ
-2004 QPPPLVR
+2004 QASALARYSLHGQILPL
-2011 FNIAGQVPPLHKK
+2011 LKK
-2024 DLLISQTGTTPAVVS
+2024 DLLVSQTSAASAVVS
-2039 AVLPAINPELYG
+2039 AVSPVINPELYG
-2051 TGPIELKGQPSPPG
+2051 TGPIELKGKPSPPG
-2065 LMIGGKSPHSII
+2065 LILGSKSPHSMV
-2077 VQMDGGQEQARAVTQ
+2077 VQMDGAPEQARAMTQ
-2092 LVKVEEGQD
+2092 LVKVEVGQD
-2101 ALDQLG
+2101 AMDLTG
-2107 GQIKSDNQPACC
+2107 GQIKPENQPACC
-2119 DVVYRI
+2119 DVVYQL
-2125 PFGGSCVGG
+2125 PFGGSCIGG
-2134 SEKEG
+2134 EKEG

-2150 ESDQETQP
+2150 ESDQERLP
-2158 ARYHEYPMDGQK
+2158 EGYHEYSMDDRK
-2170 AYTLPFPGKLQPSM
+2170 AYTLPFPGRLQPSM
-2184 SDTNLAEAG
+2184 SDTNLAEAE
-2193 LQSYHSKLEPQ
+2193 LQSYHSKLEPHIQ
-2204 FQVSGELAVD
+2204 DTGELAID
-2214 LTAMKQGYG
+2214 LTEMKQGYG
-2223 GYIGMQYGS
+2223 GFIGMQYGS

-2238 GGDIPTQTLPIRR
+2238 GGDVTAQTLPIRR

-2256 NISTDYGYSARDIA
+2256 NISSDYGYSARDLA

-2297 MDRFGSNPD
+2297 IDRYASNPD
-2306 LMQYSTLGR
+2306 LMQFGNLGR
-2315 GTGPGSSR
+2315 GTGPGASR
-2323 LAAGLG
+2323 LAGLG
-2329 IRQNLLFGLDGKPIS
+2329 MRQNLLFGLDGKPIS

-2367 IRSSDGM
+2367 IRSADGM
-2374 IYSTIQTPIASTL
+2374 IYSTIQTPIASTV
-2387 PITTQPASVLHPLL
+2387 PITTQPASVLRPIP

-2415 VPLSSLTRLPL
+2415 VPLSSLSRIPMSPRIPL
-2426 NPRMSLAGQPPVRY
+2426 TGQAPVRY
-2440 PSPGILQTTSATAT
+2440 PAPGLLQTTSTTAT
-2454 TGGAATTSATGSAP
+2454 SAGAVTGAP
-2468 ASVSMT
+2468 VSVSIT
-2474 IAGSAV
+2474 STSSTV

-2489 GATVS
+2489 SPS
-2494 SSSGEVTSVGGT
+2494 SSAEVQGT
-2506 LVIPTEPQQQPINL
+2506 VVIPMEPQQQPINL
-2520 SQAHLNNQQQ
+2520 SQAHLNSQQQQQQQQQQ
-2530 QVTNA
+2530 QVTSA
-2535 QQSQQ
+2535 QQPQQ
-2540 PPPAAHAYPPSGTS
+2540 PPAAAHAYPYSTPLQTHGYTQPP
-2554 HAVGPSGPPS
+2554 VGPSVPTS
-2564 GLPVPGGLPP
+2564 GLPISGGLPP

-2584 GESEAERLHRQQEQL
+2584 GETEAERLHRQQEQL

-2609 EKLRQMRLHEELE
+2609 EKLRQLRLQEELE
-2622 RERIELKLHRE
+2622 RERIELKLHRD
-2633 KEQMLVHKELQELQT
+2633 KEQMLVQRELHELQN
-2648 IKEQVLQQQ
+2648 IKEQNKQLKIFQVNSVKQVLQQQ
-2657 QQEREKQLVIQR
+2657 QNEREKQLVLQR

-2675 KSQLDQIQSLQQQL
+2675 KSQLDQIQSLQHQL
-2689 QQQLEEQKRQKTA
+2689 QQQLVEQKRQKTA
-2702 AVQSVQL
+2702 AAQSVQL
-2709 DANGQPLHPYVD
+2709 DVNGQPLPPYID
-2721 SQMGSRSLP
+2721 SQIGSRSLP

-2739 SQEEHMETRSNI
+2739 SQQEHMETRSNM
-2751 RKHSSMTRLSRDILD
+2751 RKHSSMTRLSRDSLD
-2766 GDGVIFYS
+2766 GDGVMFYG
-2774 SPRRIVDSCVQTDD
+2774 SPRRNVDSSVQTDD

-2812 QTDDDDEKT
+2812 QTDDDEEKA
-2821 ETEHPVR
+2821 ENEQPVR
-2828 RRRSRFSRHSESNAA
+2828 RRRSRFSRHSESNATGSSTA
-2843 SNSTTA
+2843 ATSTTA
-2849 TTSTATDT
+2849 SDT
-2857 KTDTS
+2857 KTETP
-2862 KMVSSSIAVQTIRE
+2862 KMVSSSIAIQTIRE

-2881 EVEHLGRVSPA
+2881 EVEHLGRASPV

-2949 SSTSSGTQQSSTSDL
+2949 SSTSTGTQQSGSVDL

-3013 NPKSPQVLYSPV
+3013 TPKSPQVLYSPV
-3025 SPVSPHRLLETSL
+3025 SPVSPHRLLENSL
-3038 SSERLNK
+3038 SNERLNK

-3065 MPRPI
+3065 VPRPI
-3070 KSTQRSMSDPKSL
+3070 KSTQRSMSDPKPL
-3083 SPTTDEHTKARL
+3083 SPTSDEHTKARL
-3095 TLYQQQALQSQL
+3095 SLYQQQVLQSQL

-3123 PSPPPEETTA
+3123 PSPPPDETTT
-3133 SAHLPMMT
+3133 SVHLPMMA

-3149 PSVPSL
+3149 PSVPSH
-3155 KPSSRSGLAA
+3155 KPTSRSGLAA

-3233 MGDARDYMSD
+3233 MGDTRDYMSD
-3243 SELNNLRLAAAAA
+3243 SELNNLRFAAAAA
-3256 SHETNGLLTTRPST
+3256 SHETNGLLSARPST
-3270 APLSQFT
+3270 APMSQFT
-3277 GELNTAAQYPP
+3277 SDLNTAAQYPP

-3301 PAAPAQQSSVPYQS
+3301 PAAPMQQSSVPYQS
-3315 ATFNQPPYPTV
+3315 TFNQPPYPTV

-3340 HIPPPGPAYQSQ
+3340 HVPPPGPSYQSQ
-3352 TSYPSHTYPQP
+3352 TSYPSHTYPQT

-3373 LPAAPQPQPGQTG
+3373 LPAAPQPQPGHTG
-3386 FGPAP
+3386 FGPGP

-3404 PSAVSYPSQTAPY
+3404 PSAVSSYPSQTTPY

-3432 PRQTSLAD
+3432 PRQTSLAE

-3462 AQDATYSSAAP
+3462 AQDYSSAAP
-3473 AYGQY
+3473 SYGQY
-3478 TGTTTMASSYGPYG
+3478 TGSTTMANSYGPYG

-3502 YATVPPSTY
+3502 YSTMPPSTY
-3511 GQYTSTAASSYGQYT
+3511 GQYTSSAANSYGQYT

-3542 YGQYTSTVSNAY
+3542 YGQYTSTVSNVY

-3564 STAEGMYG
+3564 STADGMYG

-3602 TVDMMHHGSSG
+3602 TGDMMHHGGSG

-3620 SHSGT
+3620 GHIST

-3633 SGGSS
+3633 TGSSS

-3683 SSYYY
+3683 SSYHY

-3696 IRSGVQKPS
+3696 NRSGVQKPL
-3705 PSSRSLMAPAVM
+3705 SSARSLLAPAVM
-3717 SSKRSKHRK
+3717 STKRSKHRK

-3748 DLASYASGTGGTYSS
+3748 DLASYSSATGGVYPPA
-3763 SHIRG
+3763 HIRG
-3768 RQLIEDYGFKRSAF
+3768 RQLIEDYGFKSNTYE
-3782 DGGSGTTH
+3782 GGRGTTH
-3790 GSRYCGSM
+3790 GSRYYGST
-3798 VDDDDRIY
+3798 VEEDDRIY
-3806 YTSTGRSRS
+3806 YNSTGRSRS

-3841 SYRSSYSQGRHPTR
+3841 SYRSGYSRGRNPTR

-3863 LSPLGRFM
+3863 LSPLRRFM

-3878 LGPNPYDSHS
+3878 LGPDPHDSRS
-3888 SKYPYYD
+3888 SRYHYYY

-3906 VQDHIRDLPR
+3906 VQDHIQDLPR

-3931 YCAVSDSE
+3931 HCAVSDSE

-3957 SRHYGGSHST
+3957 SRHYGSSHST
-3967 GRTRHAVKHTYHDY
+3967 GRSRHGVKHTYHDY

-4001 SSSRDQ
+4001 STSRDHRQ
-4007 RHHGSTGRHSTSS
+4007 QGSSGRHSSAS
-4020 RHSDERSS
+4020 RHSDEQRSS
-4028 RSSKAHPKDPSLR
+4028 RSSKAHPKDPSMR
-4041 HDPSGRSSSS
+4041 QDPSARSSST
-4051 GRRGESRSGGY
+4051 GRRGESRSGAY

-4069 DPSGHHHGQRSSRQ
+4069 EPSGHHHGQRSSRQ
-4083 GEPHRSSR
+4083 GDPHRSSR
-4091 SKSQQ
+4091 SKSQ
-4096 PLDMQGQPAGSSR
+4096 PPGDMHGQPPGSSR
-4109 SGSSSSRAQGPAGGP
+4109 SGSSTRGQGPAGGP

-4134 SQTDGG
+4134 SQTDGAP
-4140 LGQRAQLQQQA
+4140 GQRTQLQQQA
-4151 QTSAARTG
+4151 QTSAARSG
-4159 QPGALATSGPQQQ
+4159 QPGVAVTTGPQQQ
-4172 TPTQGQGMGMGMGMG
+4172 PLAQGQGMGMGMG
-4187 MGQGQP
+4187 QGQV

-4206 QTRQTGPVGTTP
+4206 QARQTGPAGTMP
-4218 VTMAKIDT
+4218 ATMAKMDAT
-4226 PPVTAIGAKAAPV
+4226 PVTAIGAKAAPV
-4239 MASKAAQPP
+4239 MATKAAQPP

-4257 PRPGGIGSA
+4257 PRTGGIGSA

-4273 EGDNVFSK
+4273 EGDSMLSK
-4281 ILPGGAAEQ
+4281 MLPGAAAEQ

-4303 KFTSLF
+4303 KFSSLF

>member
-1 MGGGGMGGMGGGGMG
+1 
-16 GGGMG
+16 
-21 RMGSGGMGGGGMGG
+21 
-35 MGSGGMGGMG
+35 
-45 SAGMGGGGMA
+45 
-55 GMGSGGM
+55 
-62 GGMGGGG
+62 
-69 IGAGMGTGGG
+69 
-79 IGSRTGE
+79 
-86 PYRLA
+86 
-91 THETTTPP
+91 
-99 RHMQSSQG
+99 
-107 SGLGTG
+107 
-113 HGRTGSSM
+113 
-121 GGHESPGQHASRR
+121 
-134 NLQVDFSGSRKG
+134 
-146 RSPSASPDRSM
+146 
-157 TPTSPYSVPQI
+157 
-168 APMPSSKLCPVCT
+168 
-181 TTELS
+181 
-186 NPPAVP
+186 
-192 NYNTCTQCK
+192 
-201 ATVCNQCGFNP
+201 
-212 NPHLTEVQEWLCLNC
+212 
-227 QMQRALGI
+227 MQRALGI

-252 HQAKPIVQPQQPT
+252 HQAKPLVQPQQSAP
-265 LQPTQSAAA
+265 QPTKPTT
-274 AAQPKPL
+274 AAQPKPPA
-281 VQSQSTQRQQQRQPS
+281 QSQFTHQQQQGQQQQQRQQQQQQPQS
-296 SQPYSQTQAYSQ
+296 QPYGQTNPYSQPQSQPYPQSQPHSQSQLHSQSQQNSQSQPYSQQQPYSQSQPYSQPQPYSQSQPYSQT
-308 AQPYSQSQQYPQ
+308 QPYSQSQQYPQ
-320 SQSQTYPSSQPGLQT
+320 PQSYPPSQPGPQMQPQT
-335 QPQASPGLQRHPGPG
+335 QPGLG
-350 GPQTQIGP
+350 GPQSKMTP
-358 SQQGMRS
+358 SQQNMRS
-365 DPLPHRGPGATGSG
+365 EPYSQRGLGAQGGVGGPTGGSG
-379 PKGGPS
+379 
-385 QPGGPRIPHPG
+385 QQGGPRIPHPG
-396 AVPLPGLAK
+396 AVPLPGLTK

-419 QPMARHHDHTRSA
+419 QSMTRQQDQTRSA

-440 QSQGP
+440 QSQA
-445 PPAQD
+445 PAQD

-467 TLISVDP
+467 TLINVDP
-474 LPTASTQPSPARGKV
+474 LPTASTQPSPSRGKV
-489 VFSNATTDIRQQPQQ
+489 VFSNATPDNKLQQQ
-504 GTAAPKPFGMGGPH
+504 GTSGTKPFSTGGPH
-518 APTQMGG
+518 APSQMGGPKAAGQGGGFSGPAQMGGPYQPSQMGGPQAPSQTGGVQGRNQTGG
-525 PHAPTQ
+525 PHAPAQIAGTI
-531 MGGPHAPTQMGG
+531 
-543 PHAPT
+543 
-548 QMGGPHGPTQMGG
+548 
-561 PHAPTQMGGPHAP
+561 
-574 TQMGGPHGPTQ
+574 
-585 MGGPHGP
+585 
-592 TQMGGPHA
+592 
-600 PTQMGG
+600 GG
-606 PQMGGLH
+606 PQV
-613 APTQKQ
+613 PTQKQ
-619 QHQNIPHQQGMMQQQ
+619 QQQAGPQKQQMTPQQPFAQSQKEQQG
-634 LPVHHQKGQQGHPQ
+634 
-648 PHGQQQQQTPAHLQK
+648 QQTPSPQQKMLQK
-663 VTQRQEPVAAP
+663 QEPVS
-674 VPAPEPVKPKVNCPL
+674 VTSSAPEPEKPKVNCPL
-689 CKTELNIN
+689 CKTELNIG
-697 SPDPPN
+697 SSDPPN

-736 CQTQRLMSGGP
+736 CQTQRLLSGGG
-747 LEEPPLPVPH
+747 LDEPPLPVPH
-757 PSPKHQPMGSPRHQV
+757 QSPKHQPLSSPRHQT
-772 PTSQQSPLH
+772 PTTQQSPLH
-781 KPTNQQGSKPSQ
+781 KSTTQQGPRP
-793 AQKPQAGTGSSGP
+793 AQPQTQKIQPGTGVSGP
-806 FAPAAAKQPTDT
+806 MAPQSAKPATDAKSTTPAAAKVLTTEAQKQMKPTEEKPKTEPDNQTAKET
-818 KTGTPA
+818 KP
-824 TATITTMDS
+824 S
-833 QKPKSSETKLKT
+833 QKKGE
-845 ESETQPPKE
+845 Q
-854 SKPLQKKE
+854 
-862 PITPIKEIK
+862 ITPVKEIK
-871 KSRHYDDTKSNS
+871 KPRQYDDTKNNS

-917 EEMKLSERGISVRGS
+917 EEMKLSERGIIGRGS

-954 SEDKADRRGRK
+954 SEEKPDRRGRK

-971 DDRGKQRPRSLS
+971 DDRGKHRPRSLS

-995 EDIMEE
+995 EDILEE

-1014 GKDEKKEKK
+1014 GKEERKEKK
-1023 KKDKEAEPTEMT
+1023 KKEKEKEADPTEMT

-1048 ADEENEEEEEMEE
+1048 ADEDNEEDEEEIEDD
-1061 EEDEEDEGYG
+1061 EDEEDEGYG
-1071 YHKPKKS
+1071 YQKSKKT

-1104 TKSTTDVYK
+1104 TKTSSDVFK
-1113 GSVEEGEEDVMAS
+1113 GSVEEGEEDLMAS

-1147 MELSS
+1147 MELSN
-1152 ENDLSLD
+1152 ENDLNLD

-1332 LDSEAEGYESKLY
+1332 LDSEAEGYESKIY

-1353 PTFMSLYSPVE
+1353 PTFMSLYSPIE
-1364 KSSIT
+1364 KSSST

-1393 RKAEQLQ
+1393 RKAEMLQ
-1400 KQQQQQQ
+1400 NQEKLQQQQ
-1407 QQHGRHYYE
+1407 QQHARHGQYYE
-1416 EDINGQAYDDEYEY
+1416 EDINGQNYDDDYDY

-1442 ETETDIYEEIRQT
+1442 EIENDIYEEIRQT

-1462 QQASDEQ
+1462 QQATDEQ
-1469 VDIEIESSYPDK
+1469 VEIEIETSFADK

-1510 SAPVSFAETGGR
+1510 SAPVSFAESGSR
-1522 IPDVRVTQHFSGKDG
+1522 IPDVRVSQHFTAKDG
-1537 HKDRLKSQAGK
+1537 HKDRIKSQAGK

-1568 DAVTI
+1568 DAVTL
-1573 SQTSSSHTI
+1573 SQTGSSHSMT
-1582 TSTQSAIYGRHTGS
+1582 TTQSETSRRHTGS
-1596 PATSSAT
+1596 LATSSAT

-1627 VGETRGVQV
+1627 IGDTRGVQV

-1643 TERIIEPRSPKYT
+1643 AERVIEPRSPKYT

-1661 TSPPLSPSPPPL
+1661 TSPPLSPSPPPP
-1673 QSPTRSPSRRATA
+1673 QSPIRSPSRKATA
-1686 EFSTQTFSSAM
+1686 EFSTQTFSSALRM
-1697 RLESAGSGPSSPVM
+1697 EPAGSGPTSPVI
-1711 AQGTQTS
+1711 AQGTQTA
-1718 HRSVSPRLYRQQSS
+1718 HRTISPRLYRQQSS
-1732 QDAPYSP
+1732 QEAPYSP
-1739 PPSPARPMTVNTAT
+1739 PPVPARPMTVNTAT

-1759 TRFSRQSTFET
+1759 TRFSRQSTFDS
-1770 YSPCGSPPDTP
+1770 YSPCASPPDTP
-1781 PFQHS
+1781 PYQQS
-1786 PTRSFYHTQRIEK
+1786 PTRSFYRPQRVEK

-1809 ASTYTRGSVSMDN
+1809 ASLYSRGSVSMDN

-1852 TATKQAP
+1852 TATHSAP
-1859 IIMTDQGMDLTSLE
+1859 IIMTDQGMDLTSLATE
-1873 SRKYHGGSEG
+1873 SRKYHGGPEG
-1883 SRHSTIVQPL
+1883 SRHSTIIQPL
-1893 IMNLNSQETMTP
+1893 IMNLNTQETTTP

-1917 MTQPKQP
+1917 MTQLKQP
-1924 TVYGDPHQTWVDL
+1924 MVYGDPHHSRIDL

-1945 CLSQNIP
+1945 CLSQNKSP
-1952 QISPPIDPSIP
+1952 ISPPTDPSIP

-1969 EDLSV
+1969 EDLSI

-1992 LEQQLQQHHQQQ
+1992 LEQQLQQHHQLQQHQQ
-2004 QPPPLVR
+2004 QASVLSKYNLSGQISPLT
-2011 FNIAGQVPPLHKK
+2011 KK
-2024 DLLISQTGTTPAVVS
+2024 NLIVSQTSTASTVVS
-2039 AVLPAINPELYG
+2039 AVSPVINPDLYAA
-2051 TGPIELKGQPSPPG
+2051 GPIELKGKSSPPG
-2065 LMIGGKSPHSII
+2065 LMSGGKSPHSMV
-2077 VQMDGGQEQARAVTQ
+2077 VQMDGGPEPVRAVTQ

-2101 ALDQLG
+2101 AVDLTG
-2107 GQIKSDNQPACC
+2107 GQIKPDQTACC
-2119 DVVYRI
+2119 DVVYRL
-2125 PFGGSCVGG
+2125 PFGGSCVGV

-2139 IRPPSAPPLTY
+2139 IRPPSAPPISY
-2150 ESDQETQP
+2150 ESDHERQP
-2158 ARYHEYPMDGQK
+2158 GRYHEYPMDARK
-2170 AYTLPFPGKLQPSM
+2170 AYTLPFPGRLQPSM
-2184 SDTNLAEAG
+2184 SDTNLADAG
-2193 LQSYHSKLEPQ
+2193 LQPYNSKYEPQ
-2204 FQVSGELAVD
+2204 LQPSGELVMD
-2214 LTAMKQGYG
+2214 LTAMKQSYG
-2223 GYIGMQYGS
+2223 GYMGMQYGS

-2238 GGDIPTQTLPIRR
+2238 GGEISAQALPIRR

-2256 NISTDYGYSARDIA
+2256 NISSDYGYSARDIA

-2297 MDRFGSNPD
+2297 MDRYGSNPD
-2306 LMQYSTLGR
+2306 LMQFGTLGR
-2315 GTGPGSSR
+2315 GTGPGASR
-2323 LAAGLG
+2323 FAAGMGL
-2329 IRQNLLFGLDGKPIS
+2329 RQSLIFGLDGKPMS
-2344 HSQAL
+2344 QNQAL

-2387 PITTQPASVLHPLL
+2387 PITTQPASVLRPLL

-2407 YPSANMTP
+2407 YASPNMTP
-2415 VPLSSLTRLPL
+2415 VPLASLTRLPIS
-2426 NPRMSLAGQPPVRY
+2426 PRMPLTGQVPLRY
-2440 PSPGILQTTSATAT
+2440 PAPGLLQTTSVTVFTTTAT
-2454 TGGAATTSATGSAP
+2454 STSAPGGALVPVSSTATSSTL
-2468 ASVSMT
+2468 
-2474 IAGSAV
+2474 
-2480 QDEPVYLGK
+2480 QEEPVYLGK
-2489 GATVS
+2489 GAK
-2494 SSSGEVTSVGGT
+2494 VTSVDVTSVPGAVVN
-2506 LVIPTEPQQQPINL
+2506 LSESQQQPINL
-2520 SQAHLNNQQQ
+2520 SQTHLNTQQQ
-2530 QVTNA
+2530 PMTMA
-2535 QQSQQ
+2535 QQPQ
-2540 PPPAAHAYPPSGTS
+2540 PPPAAHAYPPSSPAITQGYTQS
-2554 HAVGPSGPPS
+2554 AAGPSVPAG
-2564 GLPVPGGLPP
+2564 GLPIPCGLPP
-2574 FPPPGAIHKE
+2574 FPPPGAMHKE
-2584 GESEAERLHRQQEQL
+2584 GETEAERLHRQQEQL

-2609 EKLRQMRLHEELE
+2609 EKLRQLRLQEELE
-2622 RERIELKLHRE
+2622 RERMELKLHRE
-2633 KEQMLVHKELQELQT
+2633 KEQILVQRELQELQN
-2648 IKEQVLQQQ
+2648 IKDQNKQLKLFQVNSVKQVLQQQ
-2657 QQEREKQLVIQR
+2657 QQEREKQLVLQR

-2689 QQQLEEQKRQKTA
+2689 QQQLQEQKRLKTA
-2702 AVQSVQL
+2702 AQTIQL
-2709 DANGQPLHPYVD
+2709 DMTGQPLHPYID
-2721 SQMGSRSLP
+2721 SQMSSRSLP
-2730 NSSSEMCLR
+2730 NSSSEICLR
-2739 SQEEHMETRSNI
+2739 SQDEQMEARAGM
-2751 RKHSSMTRLSRDILD
+2751 RKHSSLSRLTRDTTD
-2766 GDGVIFYS
+2766 GDGVVFYG

-2812 QTDDDDEKT
+2812 QTDDDEDKA

-2828 RRRSRFSRHSESNAA
+2828 RRRSRFSRHTESAA
-2843 SNSTTA
+2843 TGTSTASTT
-2849 TTSTATDT
+2849 TSATDT
-2857 KTDTS
+2857 KAESS
-2862 KMVSSSIAVQTIRE
+2862 KIVSSSIAVQTIRE
-2876 MSCQT
+2876 VSCQT

-2892 IHVTVPD
+2892 IHVTLPD

-2926 PEAQSQGVVAPQLS
+2926 PEGQSQGVVAPQLS

-2949 SSTSSGTQQSSTSDL
+2949 SSTSTGTLPSSSTDL
-2964 LTQQRQQQHI
+2964 HNQQRQQQHV

-3013 NPKSPQVLYSPV
+3013 APKSPQVLYSPV

-3038 SSERLNK
+3038 SSDRLNK

-3065 MPRPI
+3065 VPRPI
-3070 KSTQRSMSDPKSL
+3070 KSTHRSMSDPKSL
-3083 SPTTDEHTKARL
+3083 SPTTEEHAKARL
-3095 TLYQQQALQSQL
+3095 SLYQQQALQNQL

-3123 PSPPPEETTA
+3123 PSPPPDETAT
-3133 SAHLPMMT
+3133 SAHLTMMT
-3141 PALQQVYL
+3141 PAQQQIYL
-3149 PSVPSL
+3149 SSVPSL

-3233 MGDARDYMSD
+3233 MGDTRDYMSD

-3277 GELNTAAQYPP
+3277 SDLNTAAQYPP

-3301 PAAPAQQSSVPYQS
+3301 PAAPSQQSSLSYQS
-3315 ATFNQPPYPTV
+3315 STFNQPPYPTV
-3326 SQSQALPQPTPLQS
+3326 SQSQALPQPMTLQS
-3340 HIPPPGPAYQSQ
+3340 HAPPPGPTYQPQ
-3352 TSYPSHTYPQP
+3352 TSYPSHTYPQA

-3368 QTDMG
+3368 QTDLG
-3373 LPAAPQPQPGQTG
+3373 LPSAPQPQPPAGPTG
-3386 FGPAP
+3386 FGHAP

-3404 PSAVSYPSQTAPY
+3404 PSAVSPY
-3417 PVQPQADILTVHPGR
+3417 PTQTTPYPGQPQADILTVHPGR
-3432 PRQTSLAD
+3432 PRQTSLAE

-3462 AQDATYSSAAP
+3462 AQDATFSCAAP
-3473 AYGQY
+3473 AYGPY
-3478 TGTTTMASSYGPYG
+3478 TGTTTLASSYGPYG
-3492 SAPVSSSYGG
+3492 SATVSNSYSG
-3502 YATVPPSTY
+3502 YSTVPPSTY
-3511 GQYTSTAASSYGQYT
+3511 GPYTTTPAGSYGQYT

-3554 GHSVDSPSTY
+3554 GHPVDSPSTY

-3602 TVDMMHHGSSG
+3602 AGDMMHHGSSG

-3620 SHSGT
+3620 GHSST
-3625 IGSTTRGG
+3625 TGSTTRGG
-3633 SGGSS
+3633 TGSS
-3638 YGRAPEEEAAMQ
+3638 PYGRAPEEEAAMQ
-3650 EELYDHHG
+3650 DELYDHHG
-3658 RGKSSYRHGPL
+3658 R
-3669 GGSSSSVSSSMGGG
+3669 
-3683 SSYYY
+3683 
-3688 DYDYKHGS
+3688 
-3696 IRSGVQKPS
+3696 
-3705 PSSRSLMAPAVM
+3705 
-3717 SSKRSKHRK
+3717 
-3726 LGSMEQK
+3726 
-3733 ISKFSPIEEARDVEA
+3733 
-3748 DLASYASGTGGTYSS
+3748 
-3763 SHIRG
+3763 
-3768 RQLIEDYGFKRSAF
+3768 
-3782 DGGSGTTH
+3782 
-3790 GSRYCGSM
+3790 
-3798 VDDDDRIY
+3798 
-3806 YTSTGRSRS
+3806 
-3815 TGYGMDKISARDY
+3815 
-3828 SGYRSRSYERDDR
+3828 
-3841 SYRSSYSQGRHPTR
+3841 
-3855 QYSEEESP
+3855 
-3863 LSPLGRFM
+3863 
-3871 GSGRSSS
+3871 
-3878 LGPNPYDSHS
+3878 
-3888 SKYPYYD
+3888 
-3895 GQYGSSHSLPD
+3895 
-3906 VQDHIRDLPR
+3906 
-3916 THVYKSDDTYIIDDY
+3916 
-3931 YCAVSDSE
+3931 

-3957 SRHYGGSHST
+3957 SRHYGSSHS
-3967 GRTRHAVKHTYHDY
+3967 GRSRHGIKHTYHDY

-3986 EDLWPQDEYGHGGRH
+3986 EDLWPQDEYSHGGRH
-4001 SSSRDQ
+4001 SSSRDH
-4007 RHHGSTGRHSTSS
+4007 RHHGSSS
-4020 RHSDERSS
+4020 RHSSTRHSDEPRSS
-4028 RSSKAHPKDPSLR
+4028 RSSKGHPKDPSMR

-4062 HASDYSR
+4062 HSSDYSR

-4083 GEPHRSSR
+4083 GDPHRSSR
-4091 SKSQQ
+4091 SKSQGQ
-4096 PLDMQGQPAGSSR
+4096 VDMQGQQPGSR
-4109 SGSSSSRAQGPAGGP
+4109 SGSGSGRAQGSAGGP
-4124 TGSGRQGGPG
+4124 PGSGRQGGPG
-4134 SQTDGG
+4134 SQSDGTQ
-4140 LGQRAQLQQQA
+4140 GQRTQLQQQA
-4151 QTSAARTG
+4151 QTSAVRPG
-4159 QPGALATSGPQQQ
+4159 QPGTTATTGLQQQ

-4187 MGQGQP
+4187 QAQA

-4206 QTRQTGPVGTTP
+4206 QARPTGAAGATP
-4218 VTMAKIDT
+4218 STMMKIDT
-4226 PPVTAIGAKAAPV
+4226 PPATAIGAKAAPV
-4239 MASKAAQPP
+4239 MASKAGQPP

-4273 EGDNVFSK
+4273 EGEGMFSK
-4281 ILPGGAAEQ
+4281 ILPGSAAEQ
-4290 AGKLGEAITGFGK
+4290 AGKLGEAISGFGK

>member
-1 MGGGGMGGMGGGGMG
+1 MGGGGMGAGLGGMSGGGMGGMGGGMG
-16 GGGMG
+16 GIG
-21 RMGSGGMGGGGMGG
+21 GG
-35 MGSGGMGGMG
+35 MGSGMT
-45 SAGMGGGGMA
+45 
-55 GMGSGGM
+55 
-62 GGMGGGG
+62 
-69 IGAGMGTGGG
+69 TGGG
-79 IGSRTGE
+79 IGSRAGE

-91 THETTTPP
+91 THDSPISP
-99 RHMQSSQG
+99 RHVQSSQG
-107 SGLGTG
+107 PGMGQGPGFG
-113 HGRTGSSM
+113 HGPAGSGM
-121 GGHESPGQHASRR
+121 GGYVGQSPGQHASRR
-134 NLQVDFSGSRKG
+134 NLQVDFSGTGGSRTG
-146 RSPSASPDRSM
+146 RSPSVSPERGV
-157 TPTSPYSVPQI
+157 TPTSPYSLPQI

-252 HQAKPIVQPQQPT
+252 HQAKPIVQPQQHPP
-265 LQPTQSAAA
+265 QPTQPAAAAAVAA

-281 VQSQSTQRQQQRQPS
+281 PQSQPSQRQQQPQ
-296 SQPYSQTQAYSQ
+296 SQHYNQSQS
-308 AQPYSQSQQYPQ
+308 YSQSQHYPQ
-320 SQSQTYPSSQPGLQT
+320 SQSQIYPPSQPSLQT
-335 QPQASPGLQRHPGPG
+335 QPQATTGLERHQGPG
-350 GPQTQIGP
+350 GPQTQTGP

-365 DPLPHRGPGATGSG
+365 DPYSQRGPAFPGAVGG
-379 PKGGPS
+379 PIGGPS
-385 QPGGPRIPHPG
+385 QGPRIPHPG
-396 AVPLPGLAK
+396 AVPLPGLTK

-419 QPMARHHDHTRSA
+419 QPTVRHQDQTRSA

-440 QSQGP
+440 QSQAP
-445 PPAQD
+445 ASAQD

-467 TLISVDP
+467 TLINVDP
-474 LPTASTQPSPARGKV
+474 LPTTSTQPSPARGKV
-489 VFSNATTDIRQQPQQ
+489 VFSNATVDNKQQQ
-504 GTAAPKPFGMGGPH
+504 GVAGTKQFGMGGPH
-518 APTQMGG
+518 AP
-525 PHAPTQ
+525 P
-531 MGGPHAPTQMGG
+531 
-543 PHAPT
+543 
-548 QMGGPHGPTQMGG
+548 QMGGPHGPNQKGG
-561 PHAPTQMGGPHAP
+561 PYPSSL
-574 TQMGGPHGPTQ
+574 
-585 MGGPHGP
+585 
-592 TQMGGPHA
+592 
-600 PTQMGG
+600 MGG
-606 PQMGGLH
+606 PQIGGLH

-619 QHQNIPHQQGMMQQQ
+619 QQQTMPHKQQS
-634 LPVHHQKGQQGHPQ
+634 PVHHQKGTQ
-648 PHGQQQQQTPAHLQK
+648 GQQLQGQQHQQTPAQLQK
-663 VTQRQEPVAAP
+663 EPQKQEPLAAP
-674 VPAPEPVKPKVNCPL
+674 VTAPEPMKPKVNCPL
-689 CKTELNIN
+689 CKTELNIG
-697 SPDPPN
+697 SSDPPN
-703 YNTCTQCQSQVC
+703 YNTCTQCRSQVC

-736 CQTQRLMSGGP
+736 CQTQRLMSGGG
-747 LEEPPLPVPH
+747 LDEPPLLVPH
-757 PSPKHQPMGSPRHQV
+757 PSPKHQPMGSPRHQG

-781 KPTNQQGSKPSQ
+781 KPTNQQVPKPVQ
-793 AQKPQAGTGSSGP
+793 AQKPQVGPAGSEPT
-806 FAPAAAKQPTDT
+806 AAAKQLIDP
-818 KTGTPA
+818 KTTTPA
-824 TATITTMDS
+824 TAPTPTTET
-833 QKPKSSETKLKT
+833 QKQPKPTEEKPKTEPENQTAKET
-845 ESETQPPKE
+845 
-854 SKPLQKKE
+854 KPLQKKGE
-862 PITPIKEIK
+862 QITPIKEIK
-871 KSRHYDDTKSNS
+871 KSRHYDDTKNNS

-917 EEMKLSERGISVRGS
+917 EEMKLSERGIIGHGS
-932 PPSPSEITKLESS
+932 PPSPSEITKLEST

-954 SEDKADRRGRK
+954 SEDKGDRRGRK
-965 HRDRDL
+965 HRDREF

-995 EDIMEE
+995 EDILEE
-1001 EEDGGDWEGKRKE
+1001 EEDGGDWEVKRKE
-1014 GKDEKKEKK
+1014 LKDDKKEKK
-1023 KKDKEAEPTEMT
+1023 KKEKEAEPLEMT

-1048 ADEENEEEEEMEE
+1048 ADEENEDEEEEMEE
-1061 EEDEEDEGYG
+1061 DEDEEDEGYG
-1071 YHKPKKS
+1071 YQKPKKS
-1078 HHKHILSDSGK
+1078 HPKHIISDSGK
-1089 EKRRLQHHSSSFEEE
+1089 DKRRLQHHSSSFEEE
-1104 TKSTTDVYK
+1104 TKSSTDVYK

-1147 MELSS
+1147 MELGN

-1353 PTFMSLYSPVE
+1353 PTFMSLYSPIE

-1393 RKAEQLQ
+1393 RKAEMLQ
-1400 KQQQQQQ
+1400 KQQKQQQQQ
-1407 QQHGRHYYE
+1407 QQHGRLGQYYE
-1416 EDINGQAYDDEYEY
+1416 EDINGQGYDDEYEY

-1462 QQASDEQ
+1462 QQATDEQ
-1469 VDIEIESSYPDK
+1469 VEVESSFPDK

-1522 IPDVRVTQHFSGKDG
+1522 IPDVRVTQHFSAKDG
-1537 HKDRLKSQAGK
+1537 HKDRIKSQAGK

-1573 SQTSSSHTI
+1573 SQTSSSHTV
-1582 TSTQSAIYGRHTGS
+1582 TSTQSGIYSRHTGS
-1596 PATSSAT
+1596 PSTSSAT

-1661 TSPPLSPSPPPL
+1661 TSPPLSPSPPPP
-1673 QSPTRSPSRRATA
+1673 QSPTHSPSRRATA
-1686 EFSTQTFSSAM
+1686 EFSTQTFSSAFQKD
-1697 RLESAGSGPSSPVM
+1697 SAGSGPTSPVM

-1718 HRSVSPRLYRQQSS
+1718 HRSVSPWLYRQSS
-1732 QDAPYSP
+1732 QDASYSP

-1759 TRFSRQSTFET
+1759 TRFSRQSTFDT

-1781 PFQHS
+1781 PYQQS
-1786 PTRSFYHTQRIEK
+1786 PTRSFYRTQRVEK

-1833 TSRVEQGHMIQGG
+1833 TSRVEKGHMIQGG

-1852 TATKQAP
+1852 TATKPAP
-1859 IIMTDQGMDLTSLE
+1859 IIMTDQGMDLTSLATE

-1893 IMNLNSQETMTP
+1893 IMNLNTQETTTP

-1924 TVYGDPHQTWVDL
+1924 TVYGDPHQNRVDL

-1945 CLSQNIP
+1945 CLSQSKP
-1952 QISPPIDPSIP
+1952 QISPPGDPSIT

-1969 EDLSV
+1969 EDLSI
-1974 QQRELQ
+1974 QQHELQ

-1992 LEQQLQQHHQQQ
+1992 LEQQLQQHHHMQQTSALARYNITGQ
-2004 QPPPLVR
+2004 ISPL
-2011 FNIAGQVPPLHKK
+2011 LKK
-2024 DLLISQTGTTPAVVS
+2024 DLLVSQTGTASAVVS
-2039 AVLPAINPELYG
+2039 AVSPVINPELYS
-2051 TGPIELKGQPSPPG
+2051 TGPIEVKGRPSAPG
-2065 LMIGGKSPHSII
+2065 LLSGGKSPHTM
-2077 VQMDGGQEQARAVTQ
+2077 VAQMDGVPDQARVVTQ
-2092 LVKVEEGQD
+2092 LVKIEEGED
-2101 ALDQLG
+2101 AVDLTG
-2107 GQIKSDNQPACC
+2107 GQIKPDTQPACC

-2139 IRPPSAPPLTY
+2139 IKPPSAPPLIY
-2150 ESDQETQP
+2150 ESDQERQP
-2158 ARYHEYPMDGQK
+2158 GRYHEYPMDARK
-2170 AYTLPFPGKLQPSM
+2170 AYTLPFPGRLQPSM
-2184 SDTNLAEAG
+2184 SDSNLADAG
-2193 LQSYHSKLEPQ
+2193 LQSYHPKLEPQ
-2204 FQVSGELAVD
+2204 LQASGEFVMD
-2214 LTAMKQGYG
+2214 LTAVKQIYG
-2223 GYIGMQYGS
+2223 GYMGMQYGS

-2238 GGDIPTQTLPIRR
+2238 GGDITAQTLPIRR

-2256 NISTDYGYSARDIA
+2256 NISSDYGYSARDIA
-2270 GFQEAN
+2270 SFQEAN

-2297 MDRFGSNPD
+2297 MDRYGSNPD
-2306 LMQYSTLGR
+2306 LMQFGSLGR
-2315 GTGPGSSR
+2315 GTGPGTSR

-2329 IRQNLLFGLDGKPIS
+2329 MRQNFLLGLDGKPIS

-2387 PITTQPASVLHPLL
+2387 PITTQPASVLRPLL

-2415 VPLSSLTRLPL
+2415 VPLSSLSRLPMS
-2426 NPRMSLAGQPPVRY
+2426 PRMPLSGQGPVRY
-2440 PSPGILQTTSATAT
+2440 PTPGLLQTTSTTAVTAT
-2454 TGGAATTSATGSAP
+2454 SASTSAPVGAP
-2468 ASVSMT
+2468 PPVSSST
-2474 IAGSAV
+2474 I
-2480 QDEPVYLGK
+2480 QEEPVYLGK
-2489 GATVS
+2489 GATVTS
-2494 SSSGEVTSVGGT
+2494 SSTEVTSVGG
-2506 LVIPTEPQQQPINL
+2506 VVAIPTEPQQQPINL
-2520 SQAHLNNQQQ
+2520 SQAHLYSQQQ
-2530 QVTNA
+2530 QKQVTTA
-2535 QQSQQ
+2535 QQPLQAPS
-2540 PPPAAHAYPPSGTS
+2540 AAHAYPSS
-2554 HAVGPSGPPS
+2554 GPSHTHAYTQPLVGLSVPTS
-2564 GLPVPGGLPP
+2564 GLPVPVGLPT

-2584 GESEAERLHRQQEQL
+2584 GETEADRLHRQQEQL

-2609 EKLRQMRLHEELE
+2609 EKLRQLRLQEELE

-2633 KEQMLVHKELQELQT
+2633 KEQILVQRELQELQN
-2648 IKEQVLQQQ
+2648 IKEQNKQLKIFQVNSVKQVLQQQ
-2657 QQEREKQLVIQR
+2657 QQEREKQLVLQR

-2689 QQQLEEQKRQKTA
+2689 QQQLEEQKRQKSA
-2702 AVQSVQL
+2702 AVAQSVQL
-2709 DANGQPLHPYVD
+2709 DVNGQPLPPYTD

-2730 NSSSEMCLR
+2730 NSSSEMCLK
-2739 SQEEHMETRSNI
+2739 SQEKHMETRSNM
-2751 RKHSSMTRLSRDILD
+2751 RKHSSMTRLSRDSMD
-2766 GDGVIFYS
+2766 GEGIVFYG

-2812 QTDDDDEKT
+2812 QTDDDEDKIEQ
-2821 ETEHPVR
+2821 PVR
-2828 RRRSRFSRHSESNAA
+2828 RRRSRFSRHSES
-2843 SNSTTA
+2843 SGSTAA
-2849 TTSTATDT
+2849 TTSSTSDN
-2857 KTDTS
+2857 KTDTP
-2862 KMVSSSIAVQTIRE
+2862 KMVSSSIAIQTIRE

-2907 YISGPERTQKGQS
+2907 YISGPEHTQKGQS

-2926 PEAQSQGVVAPQLS
+2926 PEAHSQGVVAPQLS

-2949 SSTSSGTQQSSTSDL
+2949 SSTSMGTHQSSSADL
-2964 LTQQRQQQHI
+2964 LSQQRQQHI

-3004 SSIIRQQQT
+3004 SNIIRQQHAA
-3013 NPKSPQVLYSPV
+3013 PKSPQVLYSPV

-3065 MPRPI
+3065 VPRPI
-3070 KSTQRSMSDPKSL
+3070 KSTQRSMSDPKPL

-3095 TLYQQQALQSQL
+3095 SLYQQQALQSQL

-3133 SAHLPMMT
+3133 SVHLPMMT
-3141 PALQQVYL
+3141 PGLPQVYL

-3155 KPSSRSGLAA
+3155 KPSSRSTLAA

-3233 MGDARDYMSD
+3233 MGDTRDYMSD

-3270 APLSQFT
+3270 APLSQFSSD
-3277 GELNTAAQYPP
+3277 LNTAAQYPP

-3301 PAAPAQQSSVPYQS
+3301 PTAPTQQSSLSYQS
-3315 ATFNQPPYPTV
+3315 STFNQPPYPTV

-3340 HIPPPGPAYQSQ
+3340 HVPPPGPAYHSQ
-3352 TSYPSHTYPQP
+3352 TPYPSHTYPQT
-3363 QPPYP
+3363 QLPYP
-3368 QTDMG
+3368 QTDLG
-3373 LPAAPQPQPGQTG
+3373 LPAAPQPQPQPGHTG

-3404 PSAVSYPSQTAPY
+3404 PSAVSSYPSQTTPY
-3417 PVQPQADILTVHPGR
+3417 PVQPPADILTVNPGR

-3452 SNPTVVVTTT
+3452 SNPTAVVTTT
-3462 AQDATYSSAAP
+3462 AQDVTYSSGAP
-3473 AYGQY
+3473 SYGQY
-3478 TGTTTMASSYGPYG
+3478 TGMTTMASSYGPYG

-3502 YATVPPSTY
+3502 YSTVPPSTY
-3511 GQYTSTAASSYGQYT
+3511 GQYTSTIGNSYGQYT

-3533 GYTTTTASS
+3533 GYTATTASS
-3542 YGQYTSTVSNAY
+3542 YGQYTSTVSSAY
-3554 GHSVDSPSTY
+3554 GHSVDSPCTY
-3564 STAEGMYG
+3564 STADGMYG

-3587 DDVSELTAKDGLGTT
+3587 DDVSELTAKDGLGTMT
-3602 TVDMMHHGSSG
+3602 GDMMHHGSSG

-3620 SHSGT
+3620 GHSST

-3633 SGGSS
+3633 IGSS
-3638 YGRAPEEEAAMQ
+3638 SYCRAPEEEAAMQ

-3669 GGSSSSVSSSMGGG
+3669 GGSSSSVSASMGGG
-3683 SSYYY
+3683 SPYYY
-3688 DYDYKHGS
+3688 DYDYKYGS

-3705 PSSRSLMAPAVM
+3705 PSSRGLLAPAVM

-3726 LGSMEQK
+3726 LGSLEQK
-3733 ISKFSPIEEARDVEA
+3733 ISKFSPIEEARDVET
-3748 DLASYASGTGGTYSS
+3748 DLASYSSATGGAYPSFR
-3763 SHIRG
+3763 IRG
-3768 RQLIEDYGFKRSAF
+3768 RQLIEDYGFKKSAYE
-3782 DGGSGTTH
+3782 GSSGTTH
-3790 GSRYCGSM
+3790 GSRHYGSL
-3798 VDDDDRIY
+3798 VEEDDRNY

-3828 SGYRSRSYERDDR
+3828 PSYRSRSYERDNR
-3841 SYRSSYSQGRHPTR
+3841 SYRSGYSRGRHPTR

-3878 LGPNPYDSHS
+3878 LGPDPYNSRGSRYH
-3888 SKYPYYD
+3888 YYY

-3931 YCAVSDSE
+3931 HCAVSDSE

-3957 SRHYGGSHST
+3957 SRHYGSSHSS
-3967 GRTRHAVKHTYHDY
+3967 GRSRHGVKHTYHDY

-3986 EDLWPQDEYGHGGRH
+3986 EDLWPQDEYGQGGRH
-4001 SSSRDQ
+4001 SSSRDH
-4007 RHHGSTGRHSTSS
+4007 RHHGSSSRHSSTS
-4020 RHSDERSS
+4020 RHSDEQRSS
-4028 RSSKAHPKDPSLR
+4028 RSTKGHPKDPSM
-4041 HDPSGRSSSS
+4041 HHEPSGRSSSS
-4051 GRRGESRSGGY
+4051 GRRGESRPASY
-4062 HASDYSR
+4062 HSSDYSR
-4069 DPSGHHHGQRSSRQ
+4069 DPSGHHHSQRSSRQ
-4083 GEPHRSSR
+4083 GDPHRSSR
-4091 SKSQQ
+4091 SKSQ
-4096 PLDMQGQPAGSSR
+4096 PPMDMQGQPGSSR
-4109 SGSSSSRAQGPAGGP
+4109 SGSSGRAQGPAGGSV
-4124 TGSGRQGGPG
+4124 GSGRQGGPG
-4134 SQTDGG
+4134 PQTDGAP
-4140 LGQRAQLQQQA
+4140 GQRTQLQQQA
-4151 QTSAARTG
+4151 QTSAARQG
-4159 QPGALATSGPQQQ
+4159 QPGAPVTSGTQQQ
-4172 TPTQGQGMGMGMGMG
+4172 QPPGQGQGMGMG
-4187 MGQGQP
+4187 QGQA

-4199 PAGGPMG
+4199 PASGPIG
-4206 QTRQTGPVGTTP
+4206 QARQTGPAGTTS
-4218 VTMAKIDT
+4218 VTMAKIET
-4226 PPVTAIGAKAAPV
+4226 PPATAIGAKAAPI
-4239 MASKAAQPP
+4239 MASKTTQPP

-4273 EGDNVFSK
+4273 EGDSMLSK

-4290 AGKLGEAITGFGK
+4290 AGKLGEAISGFGK